1 MVKVK
6 LKTNKTRVYEAYSNN
21 TVKQT
26 MGIKVKTAEQKQKE
40 LQGLWGRL
48 MKQKSVDIRKLY
60 KGQTMSDMGY
70 SIPVAKMRVPVKVKI
85 TDAITG
91 TETEEE
97 IIPAEIA
104 QFCEMAKTQ
113 AAGTR
118 ELGPIL
124 GRFNKPI
131 LWSFNIDTAA
141 SDGVRIAF
149 NPIFAEQ
156 LLYKG
161 KAQVKDMLGQGKRMS
176 STDRI
181 ITMARLVLYVIC
193 HEAYHQIYRHR
204 EQAERK
210 TETQGGKNHQLANIA
225 MDAEINRDLEKQI
238 PKYFAGA
245 TAECEGIFDDRFRME
260 PWQLIFDAYF
270 YNKVSTPNQ
279 PINQNPVNNQPQQGQ
294 PQQGGQQG
302 QQGGQQQQGQQGGQ
316 QGQQGQSG
324 NQSQSGQQGQNNSQS
339 GQQGNQNSSGNQ
351 QGQSGG
357 QQQGD
362 GQNQQSAGSQ
372 GYDDTDLSA
381 ADPDTMSDYGMD
393 QMPDNTNKSSEY
405 QDAYNDEVKKEL
417 DKALGKSA
425 GDENSDDNQNNN
437 GSGTGGQGDEQGDDS
452 LSGNSNGNESGEQGN
467 ESGESGNSQNEEGTS
482 DDNSNSSSMDGK
494 MSNQGSSGNS
504 KTGRNSG
511 QMSAEEQAAREQA
524 RKDVKKAID
533 DMKKQIDRDMQSGP
547 NEDDVQ
553 KQLEGK
559 EFDTTTSSTF
569 GGADMLSQEQMAEI
583 AKESGDPYT
592 ADELTCDPIEISRK
606 YNEEHKDQLRNV
618 SPDLANKLN
627 DIANK
632 LKTMQSLANWKQ
644 KLKKHFNEAM
654 EAGTQMKRS
663 KRTMSQAWRDD
674 RYNPYKKVPFEENN
688 GANIFYLID
697 NSGSMYGN
705 GNGIFYQIFKEICT
719 MEKTCKVLRSARAYF
734 TTGKILPQDVAMWDI
749 KTPIKKRLEL
759 LGNRGGSG
767 GTDIP
772 GNTIS
777 VTKLKKP
784 YYYDTGDK
792 HTTIIVFTDGEDTGW
807 ESLKTIPSK
816 IRKDIVFVVFNPD
829 VKFIISTFAQMQK
842 LGGIPLKNLIGI
854 DTSKFGK
861 RSI

>member
-6 LKTNKTRVYEAYSNN
+6 LKTNKTRVYEAYSKN
-21 TVKQT
+21 TVQNT
-26 MGIKVKTAEQKQKE
+26 MGVKMKSAEENQRE
-40 LQGLWGRL
+40 LAGLWGRL
-48 MKQKSVDIRKLY
+48 MKQKSLDLRKLY
-60 KGQTMSDMGY
+60 KGATMKDMGY
-70 SIPVAKMRVPVKVKI
+70 SIPVSKMRVPVKVNI

-91 TETEEE
+91 EQTEEE

-104 QFCEMAKTQ
+104 SFCEMAKTQ
-113 AAGTR
+113 AASTR

-149 NPIFAEQ
+149 NPVFAEQ

-161 KAQVKDMLGQGKRMS
+161 KGQVKELMSQGKRMS
-176 STDRI
+176 QSDRV

-245 TAECEGIFDDRFRME
+245 TEECEGIFDDRFRME
-260 PWQLIFDAYF
+260 PWQIIFDAYF
-270 YNKVSTPNQ
+270 YNKVSTPQQ
-279 PINQNPVNNQPQQGQ
+279 PINQNPVNNS
-294 PQQGGQQG
+294 
-302 QQGGQQQQGQQGGQ
+302 QQQS
-316 QGQQGQSG
+316 GQQGQSG
-324 NQSQSGQQGQNNSQS
+324 DSQSSQSQQQGQSGQQGDNSQS
-339 GQQGNQNSSGNQ
+339 QSQGGSQGQQSDSSQQQSGNQGSQNQSGNQNNQSDGQQG
-351 QGQSGG
+351 QG
-357 QQQGD
+357 
-362 GQNQQSAGSQ
+362 GSP
-372 GYDDTDLSA
+372 YDDTDLSA

-393 QMPDNTNKSSEY
+393 DMPDNSDKSSEY
-405 QDAYNDEVKKEL
+405 QDAYNDEIQKEL
-417 DKALGKSA
+417 DKAMGK
-425 GDENSDDNQNNN
+425 
-437 GSGTGGQGDEQGDDS
+437 GSGTDSDEQGDDDAQ
-452 LSGNSNGNESGEQGN
+452 SGNGSQSGNNDSENSDEYGNLGNDDSDNQGQSGNDSGDSQDGQSGQSGEM
-467 ESGESGNSQNEEGTS
+467 SQ
-482 DDNSNSSSMDGK
+482 SS
-494 MSNQGSSGNS
+494 QGSMGNS

-511 QMSAEEQAAREQA
+511 QMSPTEKAAREQA

-533 DMKKQIDRDMQSGP
+533 KMKSQIDKDMNSVP
-547 NEDDVQ
+547 DEDKLQ
-553 KQLEGK
+553 EQLEGK

-592 ADELTCDPIEISRK
+592 AEELTCDPVEISRR
-606 YNEEHKDQLRNV
+606 YNEENKERLNQV

-627 DIANK
+627 DIADK
-632 LKTMQSLANWKQ
+632 LKNMESLANWKQ
-644 KLKKHFNEAM
+644 KMKKHFTAAM

-663 KRTMSQAWRDD
+663 KRTMSQSWRDD
-674 RYNPYKKVPFEENN
+674 RYNPYKKVPFAENN
-688 GANIFYLID
+688 AANIFYLID
-697 NSGSMYGN
+697 NSGSMYSN
-705 GNGIFYQIFKEICT
+705 GNGIFYQIFKEIVT
-719 MEKTCKVLRSARAYF
+719 LEKQCKVLNSARAYF
-734 TTGKILPQDVAMWDI
+734 TTGAIHPEDVEMWNI
-749 KTPIKKRLEL
+749 KTPISKRLEL
-759 LGNRGGSG
+759 IGERGGSG

-784 YYYDTGDK
+784 YYYDNGEK
-792 HTTIIVFTDGEDTGW
+792 HTTIIVFTDGEDSGW
-807 ESLKTIPSK
+807 EQLKQIPSK

-829 VKFIISTFAQMQK
+829 VKFILKTFHEMQT
-842 LGGIPLKNLIGI
+842 LGGISLKNLIGI
-854 DTSKFGK
+854 DTSKFGIK
-861 RSI
+861 SV

>member
-6 LKTNKTRVYEAYSNN
+6 LKTNKTRVYEAYSKN
-21 TVKQT
+21 TVQNT
-26 MGIKVKTAEQKQKE
+26 MGVKMKSAEENQRE
-40 LQGLWGRL
+40 LAGLWGRL
-48 MKQKSVDIRKLY
+48 MKQKSLDLRKLY
-60 KGQTMSDMGY
+60 KGATMKDMGY
-70 SIPVAKMRVPVKVKI
+70 SIPVSKMRVPVKVKI

-91 TETEEE
+91 EQTEEE

-104 QFCEMAKTQ
+104 SFCEMAKTQ
-113 AAGTR
+113 AASTR

-149 NPIFAEQ
+149 NPVFAEQ

-161 KAQVKDMLGQGKRMS
+161 KGQVKELMSQGKRMS
-176 STDRI
+176 QSDRV

-245 TAECEGIFDDRFRME
+245 TEECEGIFDDRFRME
-260 PWQLIFDAYF
+260 PWQIIFDAYF
-270 YNKVSTPNQ
+270 YNKVSTPQQ
-279 PINQNPVNNQPQQGQ
+279 PINQNPINNS
-294 PQQGGQQG
+294 
-302 QQGGQQQQGQQGGQ
+302 QQQS
-316 QGQQGQSG
+316 GQQGQSG
-324 NQSQSGQQGQNNSQS
+324 DSQSSQSQQQGQSGQQGDNSQS
-339 GQQGNQNSSGNQ
+339 QSQGGSQGQQSDSSQQQSGNQGSQNQSGNQNNQSDGQQG
-351 QGQSGG
+351 QGGG
-357 QQQGD
+357 
-362 GQNQQSAGSQ
+362 S
-372 GYDDTDLSA
+372 YDDTDLSA

-393 QMPDNTNKSSEY
+393 DMPDNSDKSSEY
-405 QDAYNDEVKKEL
+405 QDAYNDEIQKEL
-417 DKALGKSA
+417 DKAMGK
-425 GDENSDDNQNNN
+425 
-437 GSGTGGQGDEQGDDS
+437 GSGTDSDEQGDDES
-452 LSGNSNGNESGEQGN
+452 QSGNGSQSGNNDSENSDEYGNSGNDDGDNQGQSGNDSGDSQDSQSGQSGEM
-467 ESGESGNSQNEEGTS
+467 SQ
-482 DDNSNSSSMDGK
+482 SS
-494 MSNQGSSGNS
+494 QGSMGNS

-511 QMSAEEQAAREQA
+511 QMSPTEKAAREQA

-533 DMKKQIDRDMQSGP
+533 KMKSQIDKDMNSVP
-547 NEDDVQ
+547 DEDKLQ
-553 KQLEGK
+553 EQLEGK

-592 ADELTCDPIEISRK
+592 AEELTCDPVEISRR
-606 YNEEHKDQLRNV
+606 YNEENKERLNQV

-627 DIANK
+627 DIADK
-632 LKTMQSLANWKQ
+632 LKNMESLANWKQ
-644 KLKKHFNEAM
+644 KMKKHFTAAM

-663 KRTMSQAWRDD
+663 KRTMSQSWRDD
-674 RYNPYKKVPFEENN
+674 RYNPYKKVPFAENN
-688 GANIFYLID
+688 AANIFYLID
-697 NSGSMYGN
+697 NSGSMYSN
-705 GNGIFYQIFKEICT
+705 GNGIFYQIFKEIVT
-719 MEKTCKVLRSARAYF
+719 LEKQCKVLNSARAYF
-734 TTGKILPQDVAMWDI
+734 TTGAIHPEDVEMWNI
-749 KTPIKKRLEL
+749 KTPISKRLEL
-759 LGNRGGSG
+759 LGERGGSG

-784 YYYDTGDK
+784 YYYDNGEK
-792 HTTIIVFTDGEDTGW
+792 HTTIMVFTDGEDSGW
-807 ESLKTIPSK
+807 EQLKQIPSK

-829 VKFIISTFAQMQK
+829 VKFILKTFHEMQT
-842 LGGIPLKNLIGI
+842 LGGISLKNLIGI
-854 DTSKFGK
+854 DTSKFGIK
-861 RSI
+861 SV

>member
-6 LKTNKTRVYEAYSNN
+6 LKTNKTRVYEAYSKN
-21 TVKQT
+21 TVQNT
-26 MGIKVKTAEQKQKE
+26 MGVKMKSAEENQRE
-40 LQGLWGRL
+40 LAGLWGRL
-48 MKQKSVDIRKLY
+48 MKQKSLDLRKLY
-60 KGQTMSDMGY
+60 KGATMKDMGY
-70 SIPVAKMRVPVKVKI
+70 SIPVSKMRVPVKVKI

-91 TETEEE
+91 EQTEEE

-104 QFCEMAKTQ
+104 SFCEMAKTQ
-113 AAGTR
+113 AASTR

-149 NPIFAEQ
+149 NPVFAEQ

-161 KAQVKDMLGQGKRMS
+161 KGQVKELMSQGKRMS
-176 STDRI
+176 QSDRV

-245 TAECEGIFDDRFRME
+245 TEECDGIFDDRFRME
-260 PWQLIFDAYF
+260 PWQIIFDAYF
-270 YNKVSTPNQ
+270 YNKVSTPQQ
-279 PINQNPVNNQPQQGQ
+279 PINQNPVNNS
-294 PQQGGQQG
+294 
-302 QQGGQQQQGQQGGQ
+302 QQQS
-316 QGQQGQSG
+316 GQQGQSG
-324 NQSQSGQQGQNNSQS
+324 DSQSSQSQQQGQSGQQGDNSQS
-339 GQQGNQNSSGNQ
+339 QSQGGSQGQQSDLSQQQSGNQGSPNQSGNQNNQSDGQQGQGSG
-351 QGQSGG
+351 S
-357 QQQGD
+357 
-362 GQNQQSAGSQ
+362 
-372 GYDDTDLSA
+372 YDDTDLSA

-393 QMPDNTNKSSEY
+393 DMPDNSDKSSEY
-405 QDAYNDEVKKEL
+405 QDAYNDEIQKEL
-417 DKALGKSA
+417 DKAMGK
-425 GDENSDDNQNNN
+425 
-437 GSGTGGQGDEQGDDS
+437 GTGTDSDEQGDDDS
-452 LSGNSNGNESGEQGN
+452 QSGNDLQSGNNDSENSGNDDGNTQGQSGNDSGDSQDGQSGQSGEM
-467 ESGESGNSQNEEGTS
+467 SQ
-482 DDNSNSSSMDGK
+482 SS
-494 MSNQGSSGNS
+494 QGSMGNS

-511 QMSAEEQAAREQA
+511 QMSPTEKAAREQA

-533 DMKKQIDRDMQSGP
+533 KMKSQIDKDMNSVP
-547 NEDDVQ
+547 DEDKLQ
-553 KQLEGK
+553 EQLEGK

-592 ADELTCDPIEISRK
+592 AEELTCDPVEISRR
-606 YNEEHKDQLRNV
+606 YNEENKERLNQV

-627 DIANK
+627 DIADK
-632 LKTMQSLANWKQ
+632 LKNMESLANWKQ
-644 KLKKHFNEAM
+644 KMKKHFTAAM

-663 KRTMSQAWRDD
+663 KRTMSQSWRDD
-674 RYNPYKKVPFEENN
+674 RYNPYKKVPFAENN
-688 GANIFYLID
+688 AANIFYLID
-697 NSGSMYGN
+697 NSGSMYSN
-705 GNGIFYQIFKEICT
+705 GNGIFYQIFKEIVT
-719 MEKTCKVLRSARAYF
+719 LEKQCKVLNSARAYF
-734 TTGKILPQDVAMWDI
+734 TTGAIHPEDVEMWNI
-749 KTPIKKRLEL
+749 KTPISKRLEL
-759 LGNRGGSG
+759 LGERGGSG

-784 YYYDTGDK
+784 YYYDNGEK
-792 HTTIIVFTDGEDTGW
+792 HTTIMVFTDGEDSGW
-807 ESLKTIPSK
+807 EQLKQIPSK

-829 VKFIISTFAQMQK
+829 VKFILKTFHEMQT
-842 LGGIPLKNLIGI
+842 LGGISLKNLIGI
-854 DTSKFGK
+854 DTSKFGIM
-861 RSI
+861 SV

>member
-6 LKTNKTRVYEAYSNN
+6 LKTNKTRVYEAYSKN
-21 TVKQT
+21 TVQNT
-26 MGIKVKTAEQKQKE
+26 MGVKMKSAEENQRE
-40 LQGLWGRL
+40 LAGLWGRL
-48 MKQKSVDIRKLY
+48 MKQKSLDLRKLY
-60 KGQTMSDMGY
+60 KGATMKDMGY
-70 SIPVAKMRVPVKVKI
+70 SIPVSKMRVPVKVKI

-91 TETEEE
+91 EQTEEE

-104 QFCEMAKTQ
+104 SFCEMAKTQ
-113 AAGTR
+113 AASTR

-149 NPIFAEQ
+149 NPVFAEQ

-161 KAQVKDMLGQGKRMS
+161 KGQVKELMSQGKRMS
-176 STDRI
+176 QSDRV

-245 TAECEGIFDDRFRME
+245 TEECDGIFDDRFRME
-260 PWQLIFDAYF
+260 PWQVIFDAYF
-270 YNKVSTPNQ
+270 YNKVSTPQQ
-279 PINQNPVNNQPQQGQ
+279 PINQNPVNNS
-294 PQQGGQQG
+294 
-302 QQGGQQQQGQQGGQ
+302 QQQS
-316 QGQQGQSG
+316 GQQGQSG
-324 NQSQSGQQGQNNSQS
+324 DSQSSQSQQQGQSGQQGDNSQS
-339 GQQGNQNSSGNQ
+339 QGQQSDSSQQQSGNQGSQGQSGNQNNQSGEQSDNQ
-351 QGQSGG
+351 QGQGG
-357 QQQGD
+357 
-362 GQNQQSAGSQ
+362 GS
-372 GYDDTDLSA
+372 YDDTDLSV

-393 QMPDNTNKSSEY
+393 DMPDNSDKSSEY
-405 QDAYNDEVKKEL
+405 QDAYNDEIKKEL
-417 DKALGKSA
+417 DKAMGKGSGSDSDEQG
-425 GDENSDDNQNNN
+425 GDNSQDGNGSQSGNSDDSENSD
-437 GSGTGGQGDEQGDDS
+437 EY
-452 LSGNSNGNESGEQGN
+452 GNSG
-467 ESGESGNSQNEEGTS
+467 NEEG
-482 DDNSNSSSMDGK
+482 DGD
-494 MSNQGSSGNS
+494 NQGQSGNDSGDSSDGQSGQQGEMSQSSQGSMGNS

-511 QMSAEEQAAREQA
+511 QMSPTEKAAREQA

-533 DMKKQIDRDMQSGP
+533 KMKSQIDKDMNSVP
-547 NEDDVQ
+547 DEDKVQ
-553 KQLEGK
+553 EQLEGK

-592 ADELTCDPIEISRK
+592 AEELTCDPVEISRK
-606 YNEEHKDQLRNV
+606 YNEENKDRLNQV

-627 DIANK
+627 DIADK
-632 LKTMQSLANWKQ
+632 LKNMESLANWKQ
-644 KLKKHFNEAM
+644 KMKKHFTAAM

-663 KRTMSQAWRDD
+663 KRTMSQSWRDD
-674 RYNPYKKVPFEENN
+674 RYNPYKKVPFAENN
-688 GANIFYLID
+688 AANIFYLID
-697 NSGSMYGN
+697 NSGSMYSN
-705 GNGIFYQIFKEICT
+705 GNGIFYQIFKEIVT
-719 MEKTCKVLRSARAYF
+719 LEKQCKVLNSARAYF
-734 TTGKILPQDVAMWDI
+734 TTGAIHPEDVKMWNI
-749 KTPIKKRLEL
+749 KTPISKRLEL
-759 LGNRGGSG
+759 LGERGGSG

-784 YYYDTGDK
+784 YYYDNGEK
-792 HTTIIVFTDGEDTGW
+792 HTTIMVFTDGEDSGW
-807 ESLKTIPSK
+807 EQLKQIPSK

-829 VKFIISTFAQMQK
+829 VKFILKTFHEMQT
-842 LGGIPLKNLIGI
+842 LGGISLKNLIGI
-854 DTSKFGK
+854 DTSKFGIK
-861 RSI
+861 SV

>member
-6 LKTNKTRVYEAYSNN
+6 LKTNKTRVYEAYSKN
-21 TVKQT
+21 TVQNT
-26 MGIKVKTAEQKQKE
+26 MGVKMKSAEENQRE
-40 LQGLWGRL
+40 LAGLWGRL
-48 MKQKSVDIRKLY
+48 MKQKSLDLRKLY
-60 KGQTMSDMGY
+60 KGATMKDMGY
-70 SIPVAKMRVPVKVKI
+70 SIPISKMRVPVKVKI

-91 TETEEE
+91 EQTEEE

-104 QFCEMAKTQ
+104 SFCEMAKTQ
-113 AAGTR
+113 AASTR

-149 NPIFAEQ
+149 NPVFAEQ

-161 KAQVKDMLGQGKRMS
+161 KGQVKELMSQGKRMS
-176 STDRI
+176 QSDRV

-245 TAECEGIFDDRFRME
+245 TEECDGIFDDRFRME
-260 PWQLIFDAYF
+260 PWQVIFDAYF
-270 YNKVSTPNQ
+270 YNKVSTPQQ
-279 PINQNPVNNQPQQGQ
+279 PINQNPVNNS
-294 PQQGGQQG
+294 
-302 QQGGQQQQGQQGGQ
+302 QQQS
-316 QGQQGQSG
+316 GQQGQSG
-324 NQSQSGQQGQNNSQS
+324 DSQSSQSQQQGQSVQQGDNSQS
-339 GQQGNQNSSGNQ
+339 QGQQSDSSQQQSGNQGSQGQSGNQNKQSAEQSDNQ
-351 QGQSGG
+351 QGQGC
-357 QQQGD
+357 
-362 GQNQQSAGSQ
+362 GS
-372 GYDDTDLSA
+372 YDDTDLSV

-393 QMPDNTNKSSEY
+393 DMPDNSDKSSEY
-405 QDAYNDEVKKEL
+405 QDAYNDEIKKEL
-417 DKALGKSA
+417 DKAMGK
-425 GDENSDDNQNNN
+425 
-437 GSGTGGQGDEQGDDS
+437 GSGSDSDEQGDDNS
-452 LSGNSNGNESGEQGN
+452 QDENGSQSDNSDDSENSDEYGNSG
-467 ESGESGNSQNEEGTS
+467 NEEG
-482 DDNSNSSSMDGK
+482 DGD
-494 MSNQGSSGNS
+494 NQGQSGNDSGDSSDGQSGQQDEMSQSSQGSMGNS

-511 QMSAEEQAAREQA
+511 QMSPTEKAAREQA

-533 DMKKQIDRDMQSGP
+533 KMKSQIDKDMNSVP
-547 NEDDVQ
+547 DEDKVQ
-553 KQLEGK
+553 EQLEGK

-592 ADELTCDPIEISRK
+592 AEELTCDPVEISRK
-606 YNEEHKDQLRNV
+606 YNEENKDRLNQV

-627 DIANK
+627 DIADK
-632 LKTMQSLANWKQ
+632 LKNMESLANWKQ
-644 KLKKHFNEAM
+644 KMKKHFTAAM

-663 KRTMSQAWRDD
+663 KRTMSQSWRDD
-674 RYNPYKKVPFEENN
+674 RYNPYKKVPFAENN
-688 GANIFYLID
+688 AANIFYLID
-697 NSGSMYGN
+697 NSGSMYSN
-705 GNGIFYQIFKEICT
+705 GNGIFYQIFKEIVT
-719 MEKTCKVLRSARAYF
+719 LEKQCKVLNSARAYF
-734 TTGKILPQDVAMWDI
+734 TTGAIHPEDVEMWNI
-749 KTPIKKRLEL
+749 KTPISKRLEL
-759 LGNRGGSG
+759 LGERGGSG

-784 YYYDTGDK
+784 YYYDNGEK
-792 HTTIIVFTDGEDTGW
+792 HTTIMVFTDGEDSGW
-807 ESLKTIPSK
+807 EQLKQIPSK

-829 VKFIISTFAQMQK
+829 VKFILKTFHEMQT
-842 LGGIPLKNLIGI
+842 LGGISLKNLIGI
-854 DTSKFGK
+854 DTSKFGIK
-861 RSI
+861 SV

>member
-6 LKTNKTRVYEAYSNN
+6 LKTNKTRVYEAYSKN
-21 TVKQT
+21 TVQNT
-26 MGIKVKTAEQKQKE
+26 MGVKMKSAEENQRE
-40 LQGLWGRL
+40 LAGLWGRL
-48 MKQKSVDIRKLY
+48 MKQKSLDLRKLY
-60 KGQTMSDMGY
+60 KGATMKDMGY
-70 SIPVAKMRVPVKVKI
+70 SIPVSKMRVPVKVKI

-91 TETEEE
+91 EQTEEE

-104 QFCEMAKTQ
+104 SFCEMAKTQ
-113 AAGTR
+113 AASTR

-149 NPIFAEQ
+149 NPVFAEQ

-161 KAQVKDMLGQGKRMS
+161 KGQVKELMSQGKRMS
-176 STDRI
+176 QSDRV

-245 TAECEGIFDDRFRME
+245 TEECDGIFDDRFRME
-260 PWQLIFDAYF
+260 PWQVIFDAYF
-270 YNKVSTPNQ
+270 YNKVSTPQQ
-279 PINQNPVNNQPQQGQ
+279 PINQNPVNNS
-294 PQQGGQQG
+294 
-302 QQGGQQQQGQQGGQ
+302 QQQS
-316 QGQQGQSG
+316 GQQGQSG
-324 NQSQSGQQGQNNSQS
+324 DSQSSQSQQQGQSGQQGDNSQS
-339 GQQGNQNSSGNQ
+339 QGQSGSQGQQSDSSQQQSGNQRSQNQSGNQNNQSGEQSDNQ
-351 QGQSGG
+351 QGQNSG
-357 QQQGD
+357 
-362 GQNQQSAGSQ
+362 S
-372 GYDDTDLSA
+372 YDDTDLSA

-393 QMPDNTNKSSEY
+393 DMPDNSDKSSEY
-405 QDAYNDEVKKEL
+405 QDAYNDEIKKEL
-417 DKALGKSA
+417 DKAMGKGSGSDSDEQG
-425 GDENSDDNQNNN
+425 GDNSQDGNGSQSGNSDDSENSD
-437 GSGTGGQGDEQGDDS
+437 EY
-452 LSGNSNGNESGEQGN
+452 GNSG
-467 ESGESGNSQNEEGTS
+467 NEEG
-482 DDNSNSSSMDGK
+482 DGD
-494 MSNQGSSGNS
+494 NQGQYGNDSVDSSDGQSGQQGEMSQSSQGSMGNS

-511 QMSAEEQAAREQA
+511 QMSPTEKAAREQA

-533 DMKKQIDRDMQSGP
+533 KMKSQIDKDMNSVP
-547 NEDDVQ
+547 DEDKVQ
-553 KQLEGK
+553 EQLEGK

-592 ADELTCDPIEISRK
+592 AEELTCDPVEISRK
-606 YNEEHKDQLRNV
+606 YNEENKDRLNQV

-627 DIANK
+627 DIADK
-632 LKTMQSLANWKQ
+632 LKNMESLANWKQ
-644 KLKKHFNEAM
+644 KMKKHFTAAM

-663 KRTMSQAWRDD
+663 KRTMSQSWRDD
-674 RYNPYKKVPFEENN
+674 RYNPYKKVPFAENN
-688 GANIFYLID
+688 AANIFYLID
-697 NSGSMYGN
+697 NSGSMYSN
-705 GNGIFYQIFKEICT
+705 GNGIFYQIFKEIVT
-719 MEKTCKVLRSARAYF
+719 LEKQCKVLNSARAYF
-734 TTGKILPQDVAMWDI
+734 TTGAIHPEDVEMWNI
-749 KTPIKKRLEL
+749 KTPISKRLEL
-759 LGNRGGSG
+759 LGERGGSG

-784 YYYDTGDK
+784 YYYDNGEK
-792 HTTIIVFTDGEDTGW
+792 HTTIMVFTDGEDSGW
-807 ESLKTIPSK
+807 EQLKQIPSK

-829 VKFIISTFAQMQK
+829 VKFILKTFHEMQT
-842 LGGIPLKNLIGI
+842 LGGISLKNLIGI
-854 DTSKFGK
+854 DTSKFGIK
-861 RSI
+861 SV

>member
-6 LKTNKTRVYEAYSNN
+6 LKTNKTRVYEAYSKN
-21 TVKQT
+21 TVQNT
-26 MGIKVKTAEQKQKE
+26 MGVKMKSAEENQRE
-40 LQGLWGRL
+40 LAGLWGRL
-48 MKQKSVDIRKLY
+48 MKQKSLDLRKLY
-60 KGQTMSDMGY
+60 KGATMKDMGY
-70 SIPVAKMRVPVKVKI
+70 SIPVSKMRVPVKVKI

-91 TETEEE
+91 EQTEEE

-104 QFCEMAKTQ
+104 SFCEMAKTQ
-113 AAGTR
+113 AASTR

-149 NPIFAEQ
+149 NPVFAEQ

-161 KAQVKDMLGQGKRMS
+161 KGQVKELMSQGKRMS
-176 STDRI
+176 QSDRV

-245 TAECEGIFDDRFRME
+245 TEECEGIFDDRFRME
-260 PWQLIFDAYF
+260 PWQIIFDAYF
-270 YNKVSTPNQ
+270 YNKVSTPQQ
-279 PINQNPVNNQPQQGQ
+279 PINQNPVNNS
-294 PQQGGQQG
+294 
-302 QQGGQQQQGQQGGQ
+302 QQQS
-316 QGQQGQSG
+316 GQQGQSG
-324 NQSQSGQQGQNNSQS
+324 DNQSSQSQQQGQSGQQGDNSQS
-339 GQQGNQNSSGNQ
+339 QSQGGSQGQQSDSSQQQSGNQGSQNQSGNQNNQSDEQ
-351 QGQSGG
+351 QGQGG
-357 QQQGD
+357 
-362 GQNQQSAGSQ
+362 GS
-372 GYDDTDLSA
+372 YDDTDLSA

-393 QMPDNTNKSSEY
+393 DMPDNSDKSSEY
-405 QDAYNDEVKKEL
+405 QDAYNDEIQKEL
-417 DKALGKSA
+417 DKAMGK
-425 GDENSDDNQNNN
+425 
-437 GSGTGGQGDEQGDDS
+437 GSGTDSDEQGDDDS
-452 LSGNSNGNESGEQGN
+452 QSGNGSQSGNNDSENSDEYGNLGNDDGDNQGQSGNDSGDSQDGQSGQSGEM
-467 ESGESGNSQNEEGTS
+467 SQ
-482 DDNSNSSSMDGK
+482 SS
-494 MSNQGSSGNS
+494 QGSMGNS

-511 QMSAEEQAAREQA
+511 QMSPTEKAAREQA

-533 DMKKQIDRDMQSGP
+533 KMKSQIDKDMNSVP
-547 NEDDVQ
+547 DEDKLQ
-553 KQLEGK
+553 EQLEGK

-592 ADELTCDPIEISRK
+592 AEELTCDPVEISRR
-606 YNEEHKDQLRNV
+606 YNEENKERLNQV

-627 DIANK
+627 DIADK
-632 LKTMQSLANWKQ
+632 LKNMESLANWKQ
-644 KLKKHFNEAM
+644 KMKKHFTAAM

-663 KRTMSQAWRDD
+663 KRTMSQSWRDD
-674 RYNPYKKVPFEENN
+674 RYNPYKKVPFAENN
-688 GANIFYLID
+688 AANIFYLID
-697 NSGSMYGN
+697 NSGSMYSN
-705 GNGIFYQIFKEICT
+705 GNGIFYQIFKEIVT
-719 MEKTCKVLRSARAYF
+719 LEKQCKVLNSARAYF
-734 TTGKILPQDVAMWDI
+734 TTGAIHPEDVEMWNI
-749 KTPIKKRLEL
+749 KTPISKRLEL
-759 LGNRGGSG
+759 LGERGGSG

-784 YYYDTGDK
+784 YYYDNGEK
-792 HTTIIVFTDGEDTGW
+792 HTTIMVFTDGEDSGW
-807 ESLKTIPSK
+807 EQLKQIPSK

-829 VKFIISTFAQMQK
+829 VKFILKTFHEMQT
-842 LGGIPLKNLIGI
+842 LGGISLKNLIGI
-854 DTSKFGK
+854 DTSKFGIK
-861 RSI
+861 SV

>member
-6 LKTNKTRVYEAYSNN
+6 LKTNKTRVYEAYSKN
-21 TVKQT
+21 TVQNT
-26 MGIKVKTAEQKQKE
+26 MGVKMKSAEENQRE
-40 LQGLWGRL
+40 LAGLWGRL
-48 MKQKSVDIRKLY
+48 MKQKSLDLRKLY
-60 KGQTMSDMGY
+60 KGATMKDMGY
-70 SIPVAKMRVPVKVKI
+70 SIPVSKMRVPVKVKI

-91 TETEEE
+91 EQTEEE

-104 QFCEMAKTQ
+104 SFCEMAKTQ
-113 AAGTR
+113 AASTR

-149 NPIFAEQ
+149 NPVFAEQ

-161 KAQVKDMLGQGKRMS
+161 KGQVKELMSQGKHMS
-176 STDRI
+176 QSDRV

-245 TAECEGIFDDRFRME
+245 TEECDGIFDDRFRME
-260 PWQLIFDAYF
+260 PWQVIFDAYF
-270 YNKVSTPNQ
+270 YNKVSTPQQ
-279 PINQNPVNNQPQQGQ
+279 PINQNPVNNS
-294 PQQGGQQG
+294 
-302 QQGGQQQQGQQGGQ
+302 QQQS
-316 QGQQGQSG
+316 GQQGQSG
-324 NQSQSGQQGQNNSQS
+324 DSQSSQSQQQGQSGQQGDNNQSQSQGGSQGQQSDSSQQQSGNQGSQNQSGNQNNQS
-339 GQQGNQNSSGNQ
+339 DGQQG
-351 QGQSGG
+351 QGGG
-357 QQQGD
+357 
-362 GQNQQSAGSQ
+362 S
-372 GYDDTDLSA
+372 YDDTDLSA

-393 QMPDNTNKSSEY
+393 DMPDNRDKSSEY
-405 QDAYNDEVKKEL
+405 QDAYNDEIKKEL
-417 DKALGKSA
+417 DKAMGK
-425 GDENSDDNQNNN
+425 
-437 GSGTGGQGDEQGDDS
+437 GSGTDSDEQGDDDS
-452 LSGNSNGNESGEQGN
+452 QSGNNDDSENSDGSENSGNENSGNQDQSGN
-467 ESGESGNSQNEEGTS
+467 DSGNSQDGQ
-482 DDNSNSSSMDGK
+482 SS
-494 MSNQGSSGNS
+494 QGSMGNS

-511 QMSAEEQAAREQA
+511 QMSPTEKAAREQA

-533 DMKKQIDRDMQSGP
+533 KMKSQIDKDMNSVP
-547 NEDDVQ
+547 DEDKLQ
-553 KQLEGK
+553 EQLEGK

-592 ADELTCDPIEISRK
+592 AEELTCDPVEISRR
-606 YNEEHKDQLRNV
+606 YNEENKDKLGQV

-627 DIANK
+627 DIANV
-632 LKTMQSLANWKQ
+632 LKHMQPLANWKQ
-644 KLKKHFNEAM
+644 KMKKHFTAAM
-654 EAGTQMKRS
+654 EAGTEMKRS
-663 KRTMSQAWRDD
+663 KVIMSQKWRFD
-674 RYNPYKKVPFEENN
+674 RYNPYKAVPRIENE

-705 GNGIFYQIFKEICT
+705 GNGIFYQIFKEIVT
-719 MEKTCKVLRSARAYF
+719 LEKQCKVLNSARAYF
-734 TTGKILPQDVAMWDI
+734 TTGTIRPEDVEMWNI
-749 KTPIKKRLEL
+749 KTSISKRLEL
-759 LGNRGGSG
+759 LGDRGSSG

-784 YYYDTGDK
+784 YYYDNGEK
-792 HTTIIVFTDGEDTGW
+792 HTTIMVFTDGEDTGW
-807 ESLKTIPSK
+807 EQLKQIPSK
-816 IRKDIVFVVFNPD
+816 IRKDLVFVVFNPD
-829 VKFIISTFAQMQK
+829 VKFILKTFNEMQK

-861 RSI
+861 KSI

>member
-6 LKTNKTRVYEAYSNN
+6 LKTNKTRVYEAYSKN
-21 TVKQT
+21 TVQNT
-26 MGIKVKTAEQKQKE
+26 MGVKMKSAEENQRE
-40 LQGLWGRL
+40 LAGLWGRL
-48 MKQKSVDIRKLY
+48 MKQKSLDLRKLY
-60 KGQTMSDMGY
+60 KGDTMKDMGY
-70 SIPVAKMRVPVKVKI
+70 SIPVSKMRVPVKVKI

-91 TETEEE
+91 EQTEEE

-104 QFCEMAKTQ
+104 SFCEMAKTQ
-113 AAGTR
+113 AASTR

-149 NPIFAEQ
+149 NPVFAEQ

-161 KAQVKDMLGQGKRMS
+161 KGQVKELMSQGKRMS
-176 STDRI
+176 QSDRV

-245 TAECEGIFDDRFRME
+245 TEECEGIFDDRFRME
-260 PWQLIFDAYF
+260 PWQIIFDAYF
-270 YNKVSTPNQ
+270 YNKVSTPQQ
-279 PINQNPVNNQPQQGQ
+279 PINQNPVNNS
-294 PQQGGQQG
+294 
-302 QQGGQQQQGQQGGQ
+302 QQQS
-316 QGQQGQSG
+316 GQQGQSG
-324 NQSQSGQQGQNNSQS
+324 DSQSSQSQQQGQSGQQGDNSQS
-339 GQQGNQNSSGNQ
+339 
-351 QGQSGG
+351 QGQSGSQG
-357 QQQGD
+357 QQSDSSQQQSGNQGSQNQSGNQNNQSD
-362 GQNQQSAGSQ
+362 GQQGQGGGSF
-372 GYDDTDLSA
+372 DDTDLSA

-393 QMPDNTNKSSEY
+393 DMPDNSDKSSEY
-405 QDAYNDEVKKEL
+405 QDAYNDEIQKEL
-417 DKALGKSA
+417 DKAMGK
-425 GDENSDDNQNNN
+425 
-437 GSGTGGQGDEQGDDS
+437 GSGTDSDEQGDDDS
-452 LSGNSNGNESGEQGN
+452 QSGNGSQSGNNDSENSDEYGNSGNDDGDNQGQSGNDSGDSQDSQSGQSGEM
-467 ESGESGNSQNEEGTS
+467 SQ
-482 DDNSNSSSMDGK
+482 SS
-494 MSNQGSSGNS
+494 QGSMGNS

-511 QMSAEEQAAREQA
+511 QMSPTEKAAREQA

-533 DMKKQIDRDMQSGP
+533 KMKSQIDKDMNSVP
-547 NEDDVQ
+547 DEDKLQ
-553 KQLEGK
+553 EQLEGK

-592 ADELTCDPIEISRK
+592 AEELTCDPVEISRR
-606 YNEEHKDQLRNV
+606 YNEENKDRLNQV

-627 DIANK
+627 DIADK
-632 LKTMQSLANWKQ
+632 LKNMESLANWKQ
-644 KLKKHFNEAM
+644 KMKKHFTAAM

-663 KRTMSQAWRDD
+663 KRTMSQSWRDD
-674 RYNPYKKVPFEENN
+674 RYNPYKKVPFAENN
-688 GANIFYLID
+688 AANIFYLID

-705 GNGIFYQIFKEICT
+705 GNGIFYQIFKEIVT
-719 MEKTCKVLRSARAYF
+719 LEKQCKVLNSARAYF
-734 TTGKILPQDVAMWDI
+734 TTGAIHPEDVEMWNI
-749 KTPIKKRLEL
+749 KTPISKRLEL
-759 LGNRGGSG
+759 LGERGGSG

-784 YYYDTGDK
+784 YYYDNGEK
-792 HTTIIVFTDGEDTGW
+792 HTTIMVFTDGEDSGW
-807 ESLKTIPSK
+807 EQLKQIPSK

-829 VKFIISTFAQMQK
+829 VKFILKTFHEMQT
-842 LGGIPLKNLIGI
+842 LGGISLKNLIGI
-854 DTSKFGK
+854 DTSKFGIK
-861 RSI
+861 SV

>member
-6 LKTNKTRVYEAYSNN
+6 LKTNKTRVYEAYSKN
-21 TVKQT
+21 TVQNT
-26 MGIKVKTAEQKQKE
+26 MGVKMKSAEENQRE
-40 LQGLWGRL
+40 LAGLWGRL
-48 MKQKSVDIRKLY
+48 MKQKSLDLRKLY
-60 KGQTMSDMGY
+60 KGATMKDMGY
-70 SIPVAKMRVPVKVKI
+70 SIPVSKMRVPVKVKI

-91 TETEEE
+91 EQTEEE

-104 QFCEMAKTQ
+104 SFCEMAKTQ
-113 AAGTR
+113 AASTR

-149 NPIFAEQ
+149 NPVFAEQ

-161 KAQVKDMLGQGKRMS
+161 KGQVKELMSQGKRMS
-176 STDRI
+176 QADRV

-245 TAECEGIFDDRFRME
+245 TEECDGIFDDRFRME
-260 PWQLIFDAYF
+260 PWQIIFDAYF
-270 YNKVSTPNQ
+270 YNKVSTPQQ
-279 PINQNPVNNQPQQGQ
+279 PINQNPVNNS
-294 PQQGGQQG
+294 
-302 QQGGQQQQGQQGGQ
+302 QQQS
-316 QGQQGQSG
+316 GQQGQSG
-324 NQSQSGQQGQNNSQS
+324 DSQSSQSQQQGQSGQQGDNSQS
-339 GQQGNQNSSGNQ
+339 QGQSGSQGQQSDSSQQQSGNQGSQNQSGNQNNQSGDQSDNQ
-351 QGQSGG
+351 QGQGSG
-357 QQQGD
+357 
-362 GQNQQSAGSQ
+362 S
-372 GYDDTDLSA
+372 YDDTDLSA

-393 QMPDNTNKSSEY
+393 DMPDNSDKSSEY
-405 QDAYNDEVKKEL
+405 QDAYNDEIKKEL
-417 DKALGKSA
+417 DKAMGKGSGSDSDEQG
-425 GDENSDDNQNNN
+425 GDNSQDGNGSQSGNSDDSENSD
-437 GSGTGGQGDEQGDDS
+437 EY
-452 LSGNSNGNESGEQGN
+452 GNSG
-467 ESGESGNSQNEEGTS
+467 NEEG
-482 DDNSNSSSMDGK
+482 DGD
-494 MSNQGSSGNS
+494 NQGQSGNDSGDSSDGQSGQQGEMIQSSQGSMGNS

-511 QMSAEEQAAREQA
+511 QMSPTEKAAREQA

-533 DMKKQIDRDMQSGP
+533 KMKSQIDKDMNSVP
-547 NEDDVQ
+547 DEDKVQ
-553 KQLEGK
+553 EQLEGK

-592 ADELTCDPIEISRK
+592 AEELTCDPVEISRK
-606 YNEEHKDQLRNV
+606 YNEENKDRLNQV

-627 DIANK
+627 DIADK
-632 LKTMQSLANWKQ
+632 LKNMESLANWKQ
-644 KLKKHFNEAM
+644 KMKKHFTAAM

-663 KRTMSQAWRDD
+663 KRTMSQSWRDD
-674 RYNPYKKVPFEENN
+674 RYNPYKKVPFTENN
-688 GANIFYLID
+688 AANIFYLID
-697 NSGSMYGN
+697 NSGSMYSN
-705 GNGIFYQIFKEICT
+705 GNGIFYQIFKEIVT
-719 MEKTCKVLRSARAYF
+719 LEKQCKVLNSARAYF
-734 TTGKILPQDVAMWDI
+734 TTGAIHPEDVEMWNI
-749 KTPIKKRLEL
+749 KTPISKRLEL
-759 LGNRGGSG
+759 LGERGGSG

-784 YYYDTGDK
+784 YYYDNGEK
-792 HTTIIVFTDGEDTGW
+792 HTTIMVFTDGEDSGW
-807 ESLKTIPSK
+807 EQLKQIPSK

-829 VKFIISTFAQMQK
+829 VKFILKTFHEMQT
-842 LGGIPLKNLIGI
+842 LGGISLKNLIGI
-854 DTSKFGK
+854 DTSKFGIK
-861 RSI
+861 SV

>member
-6 LKTNKTRVYEAYSNN
+6 LKTNKTRVYEAYSKN
-21 TVKQT
+21 TVQNT
-26 MGIKVKTAEQKQKE
+26 MGVKMKSTEENQRE
-40 LQGLWGRL
+40 LAGLWGRL
-48 MKQKSVDIRKLY
+48 MKQKSIDLRKLY
-60 KGQTMSDMGY
+60 KGATMKDMGY
-70 SIPVAKMRVPVKVKI
+70 SIPVSKMRVPVKVKI

-91 TETEEE
+91 EQTEEE

-104 QFCEMAKTQ
+104 SFCEMAKTQ
-113 AAGTR
+113 AASTR

-149 NPIFAEQ
+149 NPVFAEQ

-161 KAQVKDMLGQGKRMS
+161 KGQVKDLMSQGKRMS
-176 STDRI
+176 QSDRV

-245 TAECEGIFDDRFRME
+245 TEECDGIFDDRFRME
-260 PWQLIFDAYF
+260 PWQIIFDAYF
-270 YNKVSTPNQ
+270 YNKVSTPQQ
-279 PINQNPVNNQPQQGQ
+279 PINQNPVNNS
-294 PQQGGQQG
+294 
-302 QQGGQQQQGQQGGQ
+302 QQQS
-316 QGQQGQSG
+316 GQQGQSG
-324 NQSQSGQQGQNNSQS
+324 DSQSSQSQQQGQNGQQGDNSQSQGQSGSQGQQSDSSQQQSGNKGSQSQSGNQNNQS
-339 GQQGNQNSSGNQ
+339 GDQSDNQ
-351 QGQSGG
+351 QGQS
-357 QQQGD
+357 
-362 GQNQQSAGSQ
+362 NGS
-372 GYDDTDLSA
+372 YDDTDLSA

-393 QMPDNTNKSSEY
+393 DMPDNSDKSSEY
-405 QDAYNDEVKKEL
+405 QDAYNDEIKKEL
-417 DKALGKSA
+417 DKAMGK
-425 GDENSDDNQNNN
+425 
-437 GSGTGGQGDEQGDDS
+437 GSGSDSDEQGDDNS
-452 LSGNSNGNESGEQGN
+452 QDGNGSQSGNSDDSENSDEY
-467 ESGESGNSQNEEGTS
+467 GNSGNEEGDGDNQRQSGNDSGDSS
-482 DDNSNSSSMDGK
+482 DGQSGQQGEMSQSS
-494 MSNQGSSGNS
+494 QGSMGNS

-511 QMSAEEQAAREQA
+511 QMSPTEKAAREQA

-533 DMKKQIDRDMQSGP
+533 KMKSQIDKDMNSVP
-547 NEDDVQ
+547 DEDKLQ
-553 KQLEGK
+553 EQLEGK

-592 ADELTCDPIEISRK
+592 AEELTCDPVEISRK
-606 YNEEHKDQLRNV
+606 YNEENKDRLNQV

-627 DIANK
+627 DIADK
-632 LKTMQSLANWKQ
+632 LKNMESLANWKQ
-644 KLKKHFNEAM
+644 KMKKHFTAAM

-663 KRTMSQAWRDD
+663 KRTMSQSWRDD
-674 RYNPYKKVPFEENN
+674 RYNPYKKVPFTENN
-688 GANIFYLID
+688 AANIFYLID

-705 GNGIFYQIFKEICT
+705 GNGIFYQIFKEIVT
-719 MEKTCKVLRSARAYF
+719 LEKQCKVLNSARAYF
-734 TTGKILPQDVAMWDI
+734 TTGAIHPEDVEMWNI
-749 KTPIKKRLEL
+749 KTPISKRLEL
-759 LGNRGGSG
+759 LGDRGGSG

-784 YYYDTGDK
+784 YYYDNGEK
-792 HTTIIVFTDGEDTGW
+792 HTTIMVFTDGEDSGW
-807 ESLKTIPSK
+807 EQLKQIPSK

-829 VKFIISTFAQMQK
+829 VKFILKTFHEMQT
-842 LGGIPLKNLIGI
+842 LGGISLKNLIGI
-854 DTSKFGK
+854 DTSKFGIK
-861 RSI
+861 SV

>member
-6 LKTNKTRVYEAYSNN
+6 LKTNKTRVYEAYSKN
-21 TVKQT
+21 TVQNT
-26 MGIKVKTAEQKQKE
+26 MGVKMKSSEENQRE
-40 LQGLWGRL
+40 LAGLWGRL
-48 MKQKSVDIRKLY
+48 MKQKSIDLRKLY
-60 KGQTMSDMGY
+60 KGATMKDMGY
-70 SIPVAKMRVPVKVKI
+70 SIPVSKMRVPVKVKI

-91 TETEEE
+91 EQTEEE

-104 QFCEMAKTQ
+104 SFCEMAKTQ
-113 AAGTR
+113 AASTR

-149 NPIFAEQ
+149 NPVFAEQ

-161 KAQVKDMLGQGKRMS
+161 KGQVKELMSQGKRMS
-176 STDRI
+176 QSDRV

-245 TAECEGIFDDRFRME
+245 TEECQGIFDDRFRME
-260 PWQLIFDAYF
+260 PWQVIFDAYF
-270 YNKVSTPNQ
+270 YNKVSTPQQ
-279 PINQNPVNNQPQQGQ
+279 PINQNPVNNS
-294 PQQGGQQG
+294 
-302 QQGGQQQQGQQGGQ
+302 QQQS
-316 QGQQGQSG
+316 GQQGQSG
-324 NQSQSGQQGQNNSQS
+324 DSQSSQSQQQGQNGQQGDNSQSQGQSSSQGQQSDSSQQQSGNQGSQSQSGNQNNQS
-339 GQQGNQNSSGNQ
+339 GDQSDNQ
-351 QGQSGG
+351 QGQGG
-357 QQQGD
+357 
-362 GQNQQSAGSQ
+362 GS
-372 GYDDTDLSA
+372 YDDTDLSA

-393 QMPDNTNKSSEY
+393 DMPDNSDKSSEY
-405 QDAYNDEVKKEL
+405 QDAYNDEIKKEL
-417 DKALGKSA
+417 DKAMGK
-425 GDENSDDNQNNN
+425 
-437 GSGTGGQGDEQGDDS
+437 GSGSDSDEQGDDNS
-452 LSGNSNGNESGEQGN
+452 QDGNGSQSGNSDDSENSDEY
-467 ESGESGNSQNEEGTS
+467 GNSGDEEG
-482 DDNSNSSSMDGK
+482 DGD
-494 MSNQGSSGNS
+494 NQGQTGNDSGDSSDGQSGQQGEMSQSSQGSMGNS

-511 QMSAEEQAAREQA
+511 QMSPTEKAAREQA

-533 DMKKQIDRDMQSGP
+533 KMKSQIDKDMNSVP
-547 NEDDVQ
+547 DEDKVQ
-553 KQLEGK
+553 EQLEGK

-592 ADELTCDPIEISRK
+592 AEELTCDPVEISRK
-606 YNEEHKDQLRNV
+606 YNEENKDRLNQV

-627 DIANK
+627 DIADK
-632 LKTMQSLANWKQ
+632 LKNMESLANWKQ
-644 KLKKHFNEAM
+644 KMKKHFTAAM

-663 KRTMSQAWRDD
+663 KRTMSQSWRDD
-674 RYNPYKKVPFEENN
+674 RYNPYKKVPFTENN
-688 GANIFYLID
+688 AANIFYLID

-705 GNGIFYQIFKEICT
+705 GNGIFYQIFKEIVT
-719 MEKTCKVLRSARAYF
+719 LEKQCKVLNSARAYF
-734 TTGKILPQDVAMWDI
+734 TTGAIHPEDVEMWNI
-749 KTPIKKRLEL
+749 KTPISKRLEL
-759 LGNRGGSG
+759 LGERGGSG

-784 YYYDTGDK
+784 YYYDNGEK
-792 HTTIIVFTDGEDTGW
+792 HTTIMVFTDGEDSGW
-807 ESLKTIPSK
+807 EQLKQIPSK
-816 IRKDIVFVVFNPD
+816 IRKDIVFVVFNPN
-829 VKFIISTFAQMQK
+829 VKFILQTFREMQT
-842 LGGIPLKNLIGI
+842 LGGISLKNLIGI
-854 DTSKFGK
+854 DTSKFGIK
-861 RSI
+861 SV

>member
-6 LKTNKTRVYEAYSNN
+6 LKTNKTRVYEAYSKN
-21 TVKQT
+21 TVQNT
-26 MGIKVKTAEQKQKE
+26 MGVKMKSSEENQRE
-40 LQGLWGRL
+40 LAGLWGRL
-48 MKQKSVDIRKLY
+48 MKQKSIDLRKLY
-60 KGQTMSDMGY
+60 KGATMKDMGY
-70 SIPVAKMRVPVKVKI
+70 SIPVSKMRVPVKVKI

-91 TETEEE
+91 EQTEEE

-104 QFCEMAKTQ
+104 SFCEMAKTQ
-113 AAGTR
+113 AASTR

-149 NPIFAEQ
+149 NPVFAEQ

-161 KAQVKDMLGQGKRMS
+161 KGQVKELMSQGKRMS
-176 STDRI
+176 QSDRV

-245 TAECEGIFDDRFRME
+245 TEECQGIFDDRFRME
-260 PWQLIFDAYF
+260 PWQVIFDAYF
-270 YNKVSTPNQ
+270 YNKVSTPQQ
-279 PINQNPVNNQPQQGQ
+279 PINQNPVNNS
-294 PQQGGQQG
+294 
-302 QQGGQQQQGQQGGQ
+302 QQQS
-316 QGQQGQSG
+316 GQQGQSG
-324 NQSQSGQQGQNNSQS
+324 DSQSSQSQQQGQNGQQGDNSQSQGQSSSQGQQSDSSQQQSGNQGSQSQSGNQNNQS
-339 GQQGNQNSSGNQ
+339 GDQSDNQ
-351 QGQSGG
+351 QGQS
-357 QQQGD
+357 
-362 GQNQQSAGSQ
+362 NGS
-372 GYDDTDLSA
+372 YDDTDLSA

-393 QMPDNTNKSSEY
+393 DMPDNSDKSSEY
-405 QDAYNDEVKKEL
+405 QDAYNDEIKKEL
-417 DKALGKSA
+417 DKAMGK
-425 GDENSDDNQNNN
+425 
-437 GSGTGGQGDEQGDDS
+437 GSGSDSDEQGDDNS
-452 LSGNSNGNESGEQGN
+452 QDGNGSQSGNSNDSENSDEY
-467 ESGESGNSQNEEGTS
+467 GNSGNEEG
-482 DDNSNSSSMDGK
+482 DGD
-494 MSNQGSSGNS
+494 NQGQSGNDSGDSSDGQSGQQSEMSQSSQGSMGNS

-511 QMSAEEQAAREQA
+511 QMSPTEKAAREQA

-533 DMKKQIDRDMQSGP
+533 KMKSQIDKDMNSVP
-547 NEDDVQ
+547 DEDKVQ
-553 KQLEGK
+553 EQLEGK

-592 ADELTCDPIEISRK
+592 AEELTCDPVEISRK
-606 YNEEHKDQLRNV
+606 YNEENKDRLNQV

-627 DIANK
+627 DIADK
-632 LKTMQSLANWKQ
+632 LKNMESLANWKQ
-644 KLKKHFNEAM
+644 KMKKHFTAAM

-663 KRTMSQAWRDD
+663 KRTMSQSWRDD
-674 RYNPYKKVPFEENN
+674 RYNPYKKVPFTENN
-688 GANIFYLID
+688 AANIFYLID

-705 GNGIFYQIFKEICT
+705 GNGIFYQIFKEIVT
-719 MEKTCKVLRSARAYF
+719 LEKQCKVLNSARAYF
-734 TTGKILPQDVAMWDI
+734 TTGAIHPEDVEMWNI
-749 KTPIKKRLEL
+749 KTPISKRLEL
-759 LGNRGGSG
+759 LGERGGSG

-784 YYYDTGDK
+784 YYYDNGEK
-792 HTTIIVFTDGEDTGW
+792 HTTIMVFTDGEDSGW
-807 ESLKTIPSK
+807 EQLKQIPSK
-816 IRKDIVFVVFNPD
+816 IRKDIVFVVFNPN
-829 VKFIISTFAQMQK
+829 VKFILQTFREMQT
-842 LGGIPLKNLIGI
+842 LGGISLKNLIGI
-854 DTSKFGK
+854 DTSKFGIK
-861 RSI
+861 SV

>member
-26 MGIKVKTAEQKQKE
+26 MGIKLKTAEEKQRE

-48 MKQKSVDIRKLY
+48 MKKKSIDIRKLY
-60 KGQTMSDMGY
+60 KGKTMADMGMA
-70 SIPVAKMRVPVKVKI
+70 IPVAKMRVPVKVKI

-91 TETEEE
+91 VQTEEE
-97 IIPAEIA
+97 IVPAEIA

-113 AAGTR
+113 AASTR

-131 LWSFNIDTAA
+131 LWTFNIDTAA

-161 KAQVKDMLGQGKRMS
+161 KGQVKEMLAQGKRMS
-176 STDRI
+176 SNDRI

-279 PINQNPVNNQPQQGQ
+279 PINQNPVNNQ
-294 PQQGGQQG
+294 
-302 QQGGQQQQGQQGGQ
+302 QQQGQQGQGSGSSQQQQGQGGQSGQ
-316 QGQQGQSG
+316 QDGQQGQSG
-324 NQSQSGQQGQNNSQS
+324 SQSQSGQQGQSEQSSQS
-339 GQQGNQNSSGNQ
+339 GSQSDSGNQ
-351 QGQSGG
+351 SGQSR
-357 QQQGD
+357 QQQSGD
-362 GQNQQSAGSQ
+362 GSQQGGSSN
-372 GYDDTDLSA
+372 YDDTDLSA

-417 DKALGKSA
+417 DKAMGKGS
-425 GDENSDDNQNNN
+425 GNGNEESDDNQNGN
-437 GSGTGGQGDEQGDDS
+437 GSGNGQDSDDS
-452 LSGNSNGNESGEQGN
+452 ENDSQSGNGNQSGEQGN
-467 ESGESGNSQNEEGTS
+467 ERGNSQSGNSSS
-482 DDNSNSSSMDGK
+482 DNDGSSMNGD
-494 MSNQGSSGNS
+494 MSDQGSTGNS
-504 KTGRNSG
+504 KSGRNSG
-511 QMSAEEQAAREQA
+511 QMSTEEKAAREQA

-533 DMKKQIDRDMQSGP
+533 DMKNKIDRDMQAGP
-547 NEDDVQ
+547 NEDEVQ

-592 ADELTCDPIEISRK
+592 AEELTCDPKELSRK
-606 YNEEHKDQLRNV
+606 YNEEHMDQLRNI

-627 DIANK
+627 DIADK
-632 LKTMQSLANWKQ
+632 LKNMQSLANWKQ
-644 KLKKHFNEAM
+644 KLRKHFTAAM

-663 KRTMSQAWRDD
+663 KRTMSQSWRDD
-674 RYNPYKKVPFEENN
+674 RFNPYKKVPFEENN
-688 GANIFYLID
+688 AANIFYLID

-719 MEKTCKVLRSARAYF
+719 MEKTCKVLNSARAYF
-734 TTGKILPQDVAMWDI
+734 TTGRILPENVAMWNI

-759 LGNRGGSG
+759 LGDRGGSG

-784 YYYDTGDK
+784 YYYDNGEK

-807 ESLKTIPSK
+807 EQLKLIPSK
-816 IRKDIVFVVFNPD
+816 IRKDVVFVVFNQN
-829 VKFIISTFAQMQK
+829 VKFILKTFAEMQK
-842 LGGIPLKNLIGI
+842 LGGISLKNLIGI

-861 RSI
+861 RGI

>member
-6 LKTNKTRVYEAYSNN
+6 LKTNKTRVYEAYSKN
-21 TVKQT
+21 TVQNT
-26 MGIKVKTAEQKQKE
+26 MGVKMKSAEENQRE
-40 LQGLWGRL
+40 LAGLWGRL
-48 MKQKSVDIRKLY
+48 MKQKSLDLRKLY
-60 KGQTMSDMGY
+60 KGATMKDMGY
-70 SIPVAKMRVPVKVKI
+70 SIPVSKMRVPVKVKI

-91 TETEEE
+91 EQTEEE

-104 QFCEMAKTQ
+104 SFCEMAKTQ
-113 AAGTR
+113 AASTR

-149 NPIFAEQ
+149 NPVFAEQ

-161 KAQVKDMLGQGKRMS
+161 KGQVKELMSQGKRMS
-176 STDRI
+176 QSDRV

-245 TAECEGIFDDRFRME
+245 TEECDGIFDDRFRME
-260 PWQLIFDAYF
+260 PWQVIFDAYF
-270 YNKVSTPNQ
+270 YNKVSTPQQ
-279 PINQNPVNNQPQQGQ
+279 PINQNPVNNS
-294 PQQGGQQG
+294 
-302 QQGGQQQQGQQGGQ
+302 QQQS
-316 QGQQGQSG
+316 GQQGQSG
-324 NQSQSGQQGQNNSQS
+324 DSQSSQSQQQGQSGQQGDKSQS
-339 GQQGNQNSSGNQ
+339 QGQSGSQGQQSDSSQQQSGNQRSQNQSGNQNNQSGEQSDNQ
-351 QGQSGG
+351 QGQNSG
-357 QQQGD
+357 
-362 GQNQQSAGSQ
+362 S
-372 GYDDTDLSA
+372 YDDTDLSA

-393 QMPDNTNKSSEY
+393 DMPDNSDKSSEY
-405 QDAYNDEVKKEL
+405 QDAYNDEIKKEL
-417 DKALGKSA
+417 DKAMGKGSGSDSDEQG
-425 GDENSDDNQNNN
+425 GDNSQDGNGSQSGNSDDSENSD
-437 GSGTGGQGDEQGDDS
+437 EY
-452 LSGNSNGNESGEQGN
+452 GNSG
-467 ESGESGNSQNEEGTS
+467 NEEG
-482 DDNSNSSSMDGK
+482 DGD
-494 MSNQGSSGNS
+494 NQGQYGNDSVDSSDGQSGQQGEMSQSSQGSMGNS

-511 QMSAEEQAAREQA
+511 QMSPTEKAAREQA

-533 DMKKQIDRDMQSGP
+533 KMKSQIDKDMNSVP
-547 NEDDVQ
+547 DEDKVQ
-553 KQLEGK
+553 EQLEGK

-592 ADELTCDPIEISRK
+592 AEELTCDPVEISRK
-606 YNEEHKDQLRNV
+606 YNEENKDRLNQV

-627 DIANK
+627 DIADK
-632 LKTMQSLANWKQ
+632 LKNMESLANWKQ
-644 KLKKHFNEAM
+644 KMKKHFTAAM

-663 KRTMSQAWRDD
+663 KRTMSQSWRDD
-674 RYNPYKKVPFEENN
+674 RYNPYKKVPFAENN
-688 GANIFYLID
+688 AANIFYLID
-697 NSGSMYGN
+697 NSGSMYSN
-705 GNGIFYQIFKEICT
+705 GNGIFYQIFKEIVT
-719 MEKTCKVLRSARAYF
+719 LEKQCKVLNSARAYF
-734 TTGKILPQDVAMWDI
+734 TTGAIHPEDVEMWNI
-749 KTPIKKRLEL
+749 KTPISKRLEL
-759 LGNRGGSG
+759 LGERGGSG

-784 YYYDTGDK
+784 YYYDNGEK
-792 HTTIIVFTDGEDTGW
+792 HTTIMVFTDGEDSGW
-807 ESLKTIPSK
+807 EQLKQIPSK

-829 VKFIISTFAQMQK
+829 VKFILKTFHEMQT
-842 LGGIPLKNLIGI
+842 LGGISLKNLIGI
-854 DTSKFGK
+854 DTSKFGIK
-861 RSI
+861 SV

>member
-6 LKTNKTRVYEAYSNN
+6 LKTNKTRVYEAYSKN
-21 TVKQT
+21 TVQNT
-26 MGIKVKTAEQKQKE
+26 MGVKMKSAEENQRE
-40 LQGLWGRL
+40 LAGLWGRL
-48 MKQKSVDIRKLY
+48 MKQKSLDLRKLY
-60 KGQTMSDMGY
+60 KGATMKDMGY
-70 SIPVAKMRVPVKVKI
+70 SIPVSKMRVPVKVKI

-91 TETEEE
+91 EQTEEE

-104 QFCEMAKTQ
+104 SFCEMAKTQ
-113 AAGTR
+113 AASTR

-149 NPIFAEQ
+149 NPVFAEQ

-161 KAQVKDMLGQGKRMS
+161 KGQVKELMSQGKRMS
-176 STDRI
+176 QSDRV

-245 TAECEGIFDDRFRME
+245 TEECEGIFDDRFRME
-260 PWQLIFDAYF
+260 PWQIIFDAYF
-270 YNKVSTPNQ
+270 YNKVSTPQQ
-279 PINQNPVNNQPQQGQ
+279 PINQNPINNS
-294 PQQGGQQG
+294 
-302 QQGGQQQQGQQGGQ
+302 QQQS
-316 QGQQGQSG
+316 GQQGQSG
-324 NQSQSGQQGQNNSQS
+324 DSQSSQSQQQGQSGQQGDNSQS
-339 GQQGNQNSSGNQ
+339 QSQGGSQGQQSDSSQQQSGNQGSQNQSGNQNNQSDGQQG
-351 QGQSGG
+351 QGGG
-357 QQQGD
+357 
-362 GQNQQSAGSQ
+362 S
-372 GYDDTDLSA
+372 YDDTDLSA

-393 QMPDNTNKSSEY
+393 DMPDNSDKSSEY
-405 QDAYNDEVKKEL
+405 QDAYNDEIQKEL
-417 DKALGKSA
+417 DKAMGK
-425 GDENSDDNQNNN
+425 
-437 GSGTGGQGDEQGDDS
+437 GSGTDSDEQGDDDS
-452 LSGNSNGNESGEQGN
+452 QSGNGSQSGNNDSENSDEYGNLGNDDGDNQGQSGNDSGDSQDSQSGQSGEM
-467 ESGESGNSQNEEGTS
+467 SQ
-482 DDNSNSSSMDGK
+482 SS
-494 MSNQGSSGNS
+494 QGSMGNS

-511 QMSAEEQAAREQA
+511 QMSPTEKAAREQA

-533 DMKKQIDRDMQSGP
+533 KMKSQIDKDMNSVP
-547 NEDDVQ
+547 DEDKLQ
-553 KQLEGK
+553 EQLEGK

-592 ADELTCDPIEISRK
+592 AEELTCDPVEISRR
-606 YNEEHKDQLRNV
+606 YNEENKERLNQV

-627 DIANK
+627 DIADK
-632 LKTMQSLANWKQ
+632 LKNMESLANWKQ
-644 KLKKHFNEAM
+644 KMKKHFTAAM

-663 KRTMSQAWRDD
+663 KRTMSQSWRDD
-674 RYNPYKKVPFEENN
+674 RYNPYKKVPFAENN
-688 GANIFYLID
+688 AANIFYLID
-697 NSGSMYGN
+697 NSGSMYSN
-705 GNGIFYQIFKEICT
+705 GNGIFYQIFKEIVT
-719 MEKTCKVLRSARAYF
+719 LEKQCKVLNSARAYF
-734 TTGKILPQDVAMWDI
+734 TTGAIHPEDVEMWNI
-749 KTPIKKRLEL
+749 KTPISKRLEL
-759 LGNRGGSG
+759 LGERGGSG

-784 YYYDTGDK
+784 YYYDNGEK
-792 HTTIIVFTDGEDTGW
+792 HTTIMVFTDGEDSGW
-807 ESLKTIPSK
+807 EQLKQIPSK

-829 VKFIISTFAQMQK
+829 VKFILKTFHEMQT
-842 LGGIPLKNLIGI
+842 LGGISLKNLIGI
-854 DTSKFGK
+854 DTSKFGIK
-861 RSI
+861 SV

>member
-6 LKTNKTRVYEAYSNN
+6 LKTNKTRVYEAYSKN
-21 TVKQT
+21 TVQNT
-26 MGIKVKTAEQKQKE
+26 MGVKMKSAEENQRE
-40 LQGLWGRL
+40 LAGLWGRL
-48 MKQKSVDIRKLY
+48 MKQKSLDLRKLY
-60 KGQTMSDMGY
+60 KGATMKDMGY
-70 SIPVAKMRVPVKVKI
+70 SIPVSKMRVPVKVKI

-91 TETEEE
+91 EQTEEE

-104 QFCEMAKTQ
+104 SFCEMAKTQ
-113 AAGTR
+113 AASTR

-149 NPIFAEQ
+149 NPVFAEQ

-161 KAQVKDMLGQGKRMS
+161 KGQVKELMSQGKRMS
-176 STDRI
+176 QSDRV

-245 TAECEGIFDDRFRME
+245 TEECEGIFDDRFRME
-260 PWQLIFDAYF
+260 PWQIIFDAYF
-270 YNKVSTPNQ
+270 YNKVSTPQQ
-279 PINQNPVNNQPQQGQ
+279 PINQNPVNNS
-294 PQQGGQQG
+294 
-302 QQGGQQQQGQQGGQ
+302 QQQS
-316 QGQQGQSG
+316 GQQGQSG
-324 NQSQSGQQGQNNSQS
+324 DSQSSQSQQQGQSGQQGDNSQS
-339 GQQGNQNSSGNQ
+339 QSQGGSQGQQSDSSQQQSGNQGSQNQSGNQNNQSDGQQG
-351 QGQSGG
+351 QGGG
-357 QQQGD
+357 
-362 GQNQQSAGSQ
+362 S
-372 GYDDTDLSA
+372 YDDTDLSA

-393 QMPDNTNKSSEY
+393 DMPDNSDKSSEY
-405 QDAYNDEVKKEL
+405 QDAYNDEIQKEL
-417 DKALGKSA
+417 DKAMGK
-425 GDENSDDNQNNN
+425 
-437 GSGTGGQGDEQGDDS
+437 GSGTDSDEQGDDDS
-452 LSGNSNGNESGEQGN
+452 QSGNGSQSGNNDSENSDEYGNLGNDDGDNQGQSGNDSGDSQDGQSGQSGEM
-467 ESGESGNSQNEEGTS
+467 SQ
-482 DDNSNSSSMDGK
+482 SS
-494 MSNQGSSGNS
+494 QGSMGNS

-511 QMSAEEQAAREQA
+511 QMSPTEKAAREQA

-533 DMKKQIDRDMQSGP
+533 KMKSQIDKDMNSVP
-547 NEDDVQ
+547 DEDKLQ
-553 KQLEGK
+553 EQLEGK

-592 ADELTCDPIEISRK
+592 AEELTCDPVEISRR
-606 YNEEHKDQLRNV
+606 YNEENKERLNQV

-627 DIANK
+627 DIADK
-632 LKTMQSLANWKQ
+632 LKNMESLANWKQ
-644 KLKKHFNEAM
+644 KMKKHFTAAM

-663 KRTMSQAWRDD
+663 KRTMSQSWRDD
-674 RYNPYKKVPFEENN
+674 RYNPYKKVPFAENN
-688 GANIFYLID
+688 AANIFYLID
-697 NSGSMYGN
+697 NSGSMYSN
-705 GNGIFYQIFKEICT
+705 GNGIFYQIFKEIVT
-719 MEKTCKVLRSARAYF
+719 LEKQCKVLNSARAYF
-734 TTGKILPQDVAMWDI
+734 TTGAIHPEDVEMWNI
-749 KTPIKKRLEL
+749 KTPISKRLEL
-759 LGNRGGSG
+759 LGERGGSG

-784 YYYDTGDK
+784 YYYDNGEK
-792 HTTIIVFTDGEDTGW
+792 HTTIMVFTDGEDSGW
-807 ESLKTIPSK
+807 EQLKQIPSK

-829 VKFIISTFAQMQK
+829 VKFILKTFHEMQT
-842 LGGIPLKNLIGI
+842 LGGISLKNLIGI
-854 DTSKFGK
+854 DTSKFGIK
-861 RSI
+861 SV

>member
-6 LKTNKTRVYEAYSNN
+6 LKTNKTRVYEAYSKN
-21 TVKQT
+21 TVQNT
-26 MGIKVKTAEQKQKE
+26 MGVKMKSVEENQRE
-40 LQGLWGRL
+40 LAGLWRRL
-48 MKQKSVDIRKLY
+48 MKQKSLDLRKLY
-60 KGQTMSDMGY
+60 KGATMKDMGY
-70 SIPVAKMRVPVKVKI
+70 SIPVSKMRVPVKVKI

-91 TETEEE
+91 EQTEEE

-104 QFCEMAKTQ
+104 SFCEMAKTQ
-113 AAGTR
+113 AASTR

-149 NPIFAEQ
+149 NPVFAEQ

-161 KAQVKDMLGQGKRMS
+161 KGQVKELMSQGKRMS
-176 STDRI
+176 QSDRV

-245 TAECEGIFDDRFRME
+245 TEECDGIFDDRFRME
-260 PWQLIFDAYF
+260 PWQVIFDAYF
-270 YNKVSTPNQ
+270 YNKVSTPQQ
-279 PINQNPVNNQPQQGQ
+279 PINQNPVNNS
-294 PQQGGQQG
+294 
-302 QQGGQQQQGQQGGQ
+302 QQQS
-316 QGQQGQSG
+316 GQQGQSG
-324 NQSQSGQQGQNNSQS
+324 DSQSSQSQQQGQSGQQGDNSQS
-339 GQQGNQNSSGNQ
+339 QGQQSDSSQQQSGNQGSQGQSGNQNNQSGEQSDNQ
-351 QGQSGG
+351 QGQGG
-357 QQQGD
+357 
-362 GQNQQSAGSQ
+362 GS
-372 GYDDTDLSA
+372 YDDTDLSV

-393 QMPDNTNKSSEY
+393 DMPDNSDKSSEY
-405 QDAYNDEVKKEL
+405 QDAYNDEIKKEL
-417 DKALGKSA
+417 DKAMGKGSGSDSNEQG
-425 GDENSDDNQNNN
+425 GDNSQDGNGSQSGNSDDSENSD
-437 GSGTGGQGDEQGDDS
+437 EY
-452 LSGNSNGNESGEQGN
+452 GNSG
-467 ESGESGNSQNEEGTS
+467 NEEG
-482 DDNSNSSSMDGK
+482 DGD
-494 MSNQGSSGNS
+494 NQGQSGNDSGDSSDGQSGQQGEMSQSSQGSMGNS

-511 QMSAEEQAAREQA
+511 QMSPTEKAAREQA

-533 DMKKQIDRDMQSGP
+533 KMKSQIDKDMNSVP
-547 NEDDVQ
+547 DEDKVQ
-553 KQLEGK
+553 EQLEGK

-592 ADELTCDPIEISRK
+592 AEELTCDPVEISRK
-606 YNEEHKDQLRNV
+606 YNEENKDRLNQV

-627 DIANK
+627 DIADK
-632 LKTMQSLANWKQ
+632 LKNMESLANWKQ
-644 KLKKHFNEAM
+644 KMKKHFTAAM

-663 KRTMSQAWRDD
+663 KRTMSQSWRDD
-674 RYNPYKKVPFEENN
+674 RYNPYKKVPFAENN
-688 GANIFYLID
+688 AANIFYLID
-697 NSGSMYGN
+697 NSGSMYSN
-705 GNGIFYQIFKEICT
+705 GNGIFYQIFKEIVT
-719 MEKTCKVLRSARAYF
+719 LEKQCKVLNSARAYF
-734 TTGKILPQDVAMWDI
+734 TTGAIHPEDVEMWNI
-749 KTPIKKRLEL
+749 KTPISKRLEL
-759 LGNRGGSG
+759 LGERGGSG

-784 YYYDTGDK
+784 YYYDNGEK
-792 HTTIIVFTDGEDTGW
+792 HTTIMVFTDGEDSGW
-807 ESLKTIPSK
+807 EQLKQIPSK

-829 VKFIISTFAQMQK
+829 VKFILKTFHEMQT
-842 LGGIPLKNLIGI
+842 LGGISLKNLIGI
-854 DTSKFGK
+854 DTSKFGIK
-861 RSI
+861 SV

>member
-6 LKTNKTRVYEAYSNN
+6 LKTNKTRVYEAYSKN
-21 TVKQT
+21 TVQNT
-26 MGIKVKTAEQKQKE
+26 MGVKMKSAEENQRE
-40 LQGLWGRL
+40 LAGLWGRL
-48 MKQKSVDIRKLY
+48 MKQKSLDLRKLY
-60 KGQTMSDMGY
+60 KGATMKDMGY
-70 SIPVAKMRVPVKVKI
+70 SIPVSKMRVPVKVKI

-91 TETEEE
+91 EQTEEE

-104 QFCEMAKTQ
+104 SFCEMAKTQ
-113 AAGTR
+113 AASTR

-149 NPIFAEQ
+149 NPVFAEQ

-161 KAQVKDMLGQGKRMS
+161 KGQVKELMSQGKRMS
-176 STDRI
+176 QSDRV

-245 TAECEGIFDDRFRME
+245 TEECDGIFDDRFRME
-260 PWQLIFDAYF
+260 PWQIIFDAYF
-270 YNKVSTPNQ
+270 YNKVSTPQQ
-279 PINQNPVNNQPQQGQ
+279 PINQNPVNNS
-294 PQQGGQQG
+294 
-302 QQGGQQQQGQQGGQ
+302 QQQS
-316 QGQQGQSG
+316 GQQGQSG
-324 NQSQSGQQGQNNSQS
+324 DSQSSQSQQQGQSGQQGDNSQS
-339 GQQGNQNSSGNQ
+339 QSQGGSQGQQSDSSQQQSGNQGSQNQSGNQNNQSDGQQGQGSG
-351 QGQSGG
+351 S
-357 QQQGD
+357 
-362 GQNQQSAGSQ
+362 
-372 GYDDTDLSA
+372 YDDTDLSA

-393 QMPDNTNKSSEY
+393 DMPDNSDKSSEY
-405 QDAYNDEVKKEL
+405 QDAYNDEIQKEL
-417 DKALGKSA
+417 DKAMGK
-425 GDENSDDNQNNN
+425 
-437 GSGTGGQGDEQGDDS
+437 GSGTDSDEQGDDNS
-452 LSGNSNGNESGEQGN
+452 QSGNDSQSGNNDSENSDEYGNSGNDDGNTQGQSGNDSGYSQDGQSGQSGEM
-467 ESGESGNSQNEEGTS
+467 SQ
-482 DDNSNSSSMDGK
+482 SS
-494 MSNQGSSGNS
+494 QGSMGNS

-511 QMSAEEQAAREQA
+511 QMSPTEKAAREQA

-533 DMKKQIDRDMQSGP
+533 KMKSQIDKDMNSVP
-547 NEDDVQ
+547 DEDKLQ
-553 KQLEGK
+553 EQLEGK

-592 ADELTCDPIEISRK
+592 AEELTCDPVEISRR
-606 YNEEHKDQLRNV
+606 YNEENKERLNQV

-627 DIANK
+627 DIADK
-632 LKTMQSLANWKQ
+632 LKNMESLANWKQ
-644 KLKKHFNEAM
+644 KMKKHFTAAM

-663 KRTMSQAWRDD
+663 KRTMSQSWRDD
-674 RYNPYKKVPFEENN
+674 RYNPYKKVPFAENN
-688 GANIFYLID
+688 AANIFYLID
-697 NSGSMYGN
+697 NSGSMYSN
-705 GNGIFYQIFKEICT
+705 GNGIFYQIFKEIVT
-719 MEKTCKVLRSARAYF
+719 LEKQCKVLNSARAYF
-734 TTGKILPQDVAMWDI
+734 TTGAIHPEDVEMWNI
-749 KTPIKKRLEL
+749 KTPISKRLEL
-759 LGNRGGSG
+759 LGERGGSG

-784 YYYDTGDK
+784 YYYDNGEK
-792 HTTIIVFTDGEDTGW
+792 HTTIMVFTDGEDSGW
-807 ESLKTIPSK
+807 EQLKQIPSK

-829 VKFIISTFAQMQK
+829 VKFILKTFHEMQT
-842 LGGIPLKNLIGI
+842 LGGISLKNLIGI
-854 DTSKFGK
+854 DTSKFGIK
-861 RSI
+861 SV

>member
-6 LKTNKTRVYEAYSNN
+6 LKTNKTRVYEAYSKN
-21 TVKQT
+21 TVQNT
-26 MGIKVKTAEQKQKE
+26 MGVKMKSAEENQRE
-40 LQGLWGRL
+40 LAGLWGRL
-48 MKQKSVDIRKLY
+48 MKQKSLDLRKLY
-60 KGQTMSDMGY
+60 KGATMKDMGY
-70 SIPVAKMRVPVKVKI
+70 SIPVSKMRVPVKVKI

-91 TETEEE
+91 EQTEEE

-104 QFCEMAKTQ
+104 SFCEMAKTQ
-113 AAGTR
+113 AASTR

-149 NPIFAEQ
+149 NPVFAEQ

-161 KAQVKDMLGQGKRMS
+161 KGQVKELMSQGKRMS
-176 STDRI
+176 QSDRV

-245 TAECEGIFDDRFRME
+245 TEECDGIFDDRFRME
-260 PWQLIFDAYF
+260 PWQIIFDAYF
-270 YNKVSTPNQ
+270 YNKVSTPQQ
-279 PINQNPVNNQPQQGQ
+279 PINQNPVNNS
-294 PQQGGQQG
+294 
-302 QQGGQQQQGQQGGQ
+302 QQQS
-316 QGQQGQSG
+316 GQQGQSG
-324 NQSQSGQQGQNNSQS
+324 DSQSSQSQQQGQSGQQGDNSQS
-339 GQQGNQNSSGNQ
+339 QSQGGSQGQQSDSSQQQSGNQGSQNQSGNQNNQSDRQ
-351 QGQSGG
+351 QGQGSG
-357 QQQGD
+357 
-362 GQNQQSAGSQ
+362 S
-372 GYDDTDLSA
+372 YDDTDLSA

-393 QMPDNTNKSSEY
+393 DMPDNSDKSSEY
-405 QDAYNDEVKKEL
+405 QDAYNDEIQKEL
-417 DKALGKSA
+417 DKAMGK
-425 GDENSDDNQNNN
+425 
-437 GSGTGGQGDEQGDDS
+437 GTGTDSDEQGDDDS
-452 LSGNSNGNESGEQGN
+452 QSGNDLQSGNNDYENSGNDDGNTQGQSGNDSGDSQDGQSGQSGEM
-467 ESGESGNSQNEEGTS
+467 SQ
-482 DDNSNSSSMDGK
+482 SS
-494 MSNQGSSGNS
+494 QGSMGNS

-511 QMSAEEQAAREQA
+511 QMSPTEKAAREQA

-533 DMKKQIDRDMQSGP
+533 KMKSQIDKDMNSVP
-547 NEDDVQ
+547 DEDKLQ
-553 KQLEGK
+553 EQLEGK

-592 ADELTCDPIEISRK
+592 AEELTCDPVEISRR
-606 YNEEHKDQLRNV
+606 YNEENKERLNQV

-627 DIANK
+627 DIADK
-632 LKTMQSLANWKQ
+632 LKNMESLANWKQ
-644 KLKKHFNEAM
+644 KMKKHFTAAM

-663 KRTMSQAWRDD
+663 KRTMSQSWRDD
-674 RYNPYKKVPFEENN
+674 RYNPYKKVPFAENN
-688 GANIFYLID
+688 AANIFYLID
-697 NSGSMYGN
+697 NSGSMYSN
-705 GNGIFYQIFKEICT
+705 GNGIFYQIFKEIVT
-719 MEKTCKVLRSARAYF
+719 LEKQCKVLNSARAYF
-734 TTGKILPQDVAMWDI
+734 TTGAIHPEDVEMWNI
-749 KTPIKKRLEL
+749 KTPISKRLEL
-759 LGNRGGSG
+759 LGERGGSG

-784 YYYDTGDK
+784 YYYDNGEK
-792 HTTIIVFTDGEDTGW
+792 HTTIMVFTDGEDSGW
-807 ESLKTIPSK
+807 EQLKQIPSK

-829 VKFIISTFAQMQK
+829 VKFILKTFHEMQT
-842 LGGIPLKNLIGI
+842 LGGISLKNLIGI
-854 DTSKFGK
+854 DTSKFGIK
-861 RSI
+861 SV

>member
-6 LKTNKTRVYEAYSNN
+6 LKTNKTRVYEAYSKN
-21 TVKQT
+21 TVQNT
-26 MGIKVKTAEQKQKE
+26 MGVKMKSAEENQRE
-40 LQGLWGRL
+40 LAGLWGRL
-48 MKQKSVDIRKLY
+48 MKQKSLDLRKLY
-60 KGQTMSDMGY
+60 KGATMKDMGY
-70 SIPVAKMRVPVKVKI
+70 SIPVSKMRVPVKVKI

-91 TETEEE
+91 EQTEEE

-104 QFCEMAKTQ
+104 SFCEMAKTQ
-113 AAGTR
+113 AASTR

-149 NPIFAEQ
+149 NPVFAEQ

-161 KAQVKDMLGQGKRMS
+161 KGQVKELMSQGKRMS
-176 STDRI
+176 QSDRV

-245 TAECEGIFDDRFRME
+245 TEECDGIFDDRFRME
-260 PWQLIFDAYF
+260 PWQVIFDAYF
-270 YNKVSTPNQ
+270 YNKVSTPQQ
-279 PINQNPVNNQPQQGQ
+279 PINQNPVNNS
-294 PQQGGQQG
+294 
-302 QQGGQQQQGQQGGQ
+302 QQQS
-316 QGQQGQSG
+316 GQQGQSG
-324 NQSQSGQQGQNNSQS
+324 DSQSSQSQQQGQSEQQGDNSQSQGQSGSQGQQSDSSQQQSGNQGSQNQSGNQNNQSDGQQGQ
-339 GQQGNQNSSGNQ
+339 GGSS
-351 QGQSGG
+351 
-357 QQQGD
+357 
-362 GQNQQSAGSQ
+362 
-372 GYDDTDLSA
+372 YDDTDLSA

-393 QMPDNTNKSSEY
+393 DMPDNSDKSSEY
-405 QDAYNDEVKKEL
+405 QDAYNDEIKKEL
-417 DKALGKSA
+417 DKAMGK
-425 GDENSDDNQNNN
+425 
-437 GSGTGGQGDEQGDDS
+437 GSGSDSDEQGDDNS
-452 LSGNSNGNESGEQGN
+452 QDGNDSQSGNSDDSENSDEY
-467 ESGESGNSQNEEGTS
+467 GNSGNEEG
-482 DDNSNSSSMDGK
+482 DGD
-494 MSNQGSSGNS
+494 NQGQSGNDSGDSSDGQSGQQGEMSQSSQGSMGNS

-511 QMSAEEQAAREQA
+511 QMSPTEKAAREQA

-533 DMKKQIDRDMQSGP
+533 KMKSQIDKDMNSVP
-547 NEDDVQ
+547 DEDKVQ
-553 KQLEGK
+553 EQLEGK

-592 ADELTCDPIEISRK
+592 AEELTCDPVEISRK
-606 YNEEHKDQLRNV
+606 YNEENKDRLNQV

-627 DIANK
+627 DIADK
-632 LKTMQSLANWKQ
+632 LKNMESLANWKQ
-644 KLKKHFNEAM
+644 KMKKHFTAAM

-663 KRTMSQAWRDD
+663 KRTMSQSWRDD
-674 RYNPYKKVPFEENN
+674 RYNPYKKVPFAENN
-688 GANIFYLID
+688 AANIFYLID
-697 NSGSMYGN
+697 NSGSMYSN
-705 GNGIFYQIFKEICT
+705 GNGIFYQIFKEIVT
-719 MEKTCKVLRSARAYF
+719 LEKQCKVLNSARAYF
-734 TTGKILPQDVAMWDI
+734 TTGAIHPEDVEMWNI
-749 KTPIKKRLEL
+749 KTPISKRLEL
-759 LGNRGGSG
+759 LGERGGSG

-784 YYYDTGDK
+784 YYYDNGEK
-792 HTTIIVFTDGEDTGW
+792 HTTIMVFTDGEDSGW
-807 ESLKTIPSK
+807 GQLKQIPSK

-829 VKFIISTFAQMQK
+829 VKFILKTFHEMQT
-842 LGGIPLKNLIGI
+842 LGGISLKNLIGI
-854 DTSKFGK
+854 DTSKFGIK
-861 RSI
+861 SV

>member
-6 LKTNKTRVYEAYSNN
+6 LKTNKTRVYEAYSKN
-21 TVKQT
+21 TVQNT
-26 MGIKVKTAEQKQKE
+26 MGVKMKSAEENQRE
-40 LQGLWGRL
+40 LAGLWGRL
-48 MKQKSVDIRKLY
+48 MKQKSLDLRKLY
-60 KGQTMSDMGY
+60 KGATMKDMGY
-70 SIPVAKMRVPVKVKI
+70 SIPVSKMRVPVKVKI

-91 TETEEE
+91 EQTEEE

-104 QFCEMAKTQ
+104 SFCEMAKTQ
-113 AAGTR
+113 AASTR

-149 NPIFAEQ
+149 NPVFAEQ

-161 KAQVKDMLGQGKRMS
+161 KGQVKELMSQGKRMS
-176 STDRI
+176 QSDRV

-245 TAECEGIFDDRFRME
+245 TEECDGIFDDRFRME
-260 PWQLIFDAYF
+260 PWQIIFDAYF
-270 YNKVSTPNQ
+270 YNKVSTPQQ
-279 PINQNPVNNQPQQGQ
+279 PINQNPVNNS
-294 PQQGGQQG
+294 
-302 QQGGQQQQGQQGGQ
+302 QQQS
-316 QGQQGQSG
+316 GQQGQSG
-324 NQSQSGQQGQNNSQS
+324 DSQSSQSQQQGQSGQQGDNSQS
-339 GQQGNQNSSGNQ
+339 QSQGGSQGQQSDSSQQQSGNQGSQNQSGNQNNQSDGQQGQGSG
-351 QGQSGG
+351 S
-357 QQQGD
+357 
-362 GQNQQSAGSQ
+362 
-372 GYDDTDLSA
+372 YDDTDLSA

-393 QMPDNTNKSSEY
+393 DMPDNSDKSSEY
-405 QDAYNDEVKKEL
+405 QDAYNDEIQKEL
-417 DKALGKSA
+417 DKAMGK
-425 GDENSDDNQNNN
+425 
-437 GSGTGGQGDEQGDDS
+437 GSGTDSDEQGDDNS
-452 LSGNSNGNESGEQGN
+452 QSGNDSQSGNNDSENSDEYGNSGNDDGNTQGQSGNDSGYSQDGQSGQSGEM
-467 ESGESGNSQNEEGTS
+467 SQ
-482 DDNSNSSSMDGK
+482 SS
-494 MSNQGSSGNS
+494 QGSIGNS

-511 QMSAEEQAAREQA
+511 QMSPTEKAAREQA

-533 DMKKQIDRDMQSGP
+533 KMKSQIDKDMNSVP
-547 NEDDVQ
+547 DEDKLQ
-553 KQLEGK
+553 EQLEGK

-592 ADELTCDPIEISRK
+592 AEELTCDPVEISRR
-606 YNEEHKDQLRNV
+606 YNEENKERLNQV

-627 DIANK
+627 DIADK
-632 LKTMQSLANWKQ
+632 LKNMESLANWKQ
-644 KLKKHFNEAM
+644 KMKKHFTAAM

-663 KRTMSQAWRDD
+663 KRTMSQSWRDD
-674 RYNPYKKVPFEENN
+674 RYNPYKKVPFAENN
-688 GANIFYLID
+688 AANIFYLID
-697 NSGSMYGN
+697 NSGSMYSN
-705 GNGIFYQIFKEICT
+705 GNGIFYQIFKEIVT
-719 MEKTCKVLRSARAYF
+719 LEKQCKVLNSARAYF
-734 TTGKILPQDVAMWDI
+734 TTGAIHPEDVEMWNI
-749 KTPIKKRLEL
+749 KTPISKRLEL
-759 LGNRGGSG
+759 LGERGGSG

-784 YYYDTGDK
+784 YYYDNGEK
-792 HTTIIVFTDGEDTGW
+792 HTTIMVFTDGEDSGW
-807 ESLKTIPSK
+807 EQLKQIPSK

-829 VKFIISTFAQMQK
+829 VKFILKTFHEMQT
-842 LGGIPLKNLIGI
+842 LGGISLKNLIGI
-854 DTSKFGK
+854 DTSKFGIK
-861 RSI
+861 SV

>member
-6 LKTNKTRVYEAYSNN
+6 LKTNKTRVYEAYSKN
-21 TVKQT
+21 TVQNT
-26 MGIKVKTAEQKQKE
+26 MGVKMKSAEENQRE
-40 LQGLWGRL
+40 LAGLWGRL
-48 MKQKSVDIRKLY
+48 MKQKSLDLRKLY
-60 KGQTMSDMGY
+60 KGATMKDMGY
-70 SIPVAKMRVPVKVKI
+70 SIPVSKMRVPVKVKI

-91 TETEEE
+91 EQTEEE

-104 QFCEMAKTQ
+104 SFCEMAKTQ
-113 AAGTR
+113 AASTR

-149 NPIFAEQ
+149 NPVFAEQ

-161 KAQVKDMLGQGKRMS
+161 KGQVKELMSQGKRMS
-176 STDRI
+176 QSDRV

-245 TAECEGIFDDRFRME
+245 TEECEGIFDDRFRME
-260 PWQLIFDAYF
+260 PWQIIFDAYF
-270 YNKVSTPNQ
+270 YNKVSTPQQ
-279 PINQNPVNNQPQQGQ
+279 PINQNPVNNS
-294 PQQGGQQG
+294 
-302 QQGGQQQQGQQGGQ
+302 QQQS
-316 QGQQGQSG
+316 GQQGQSG
-324 NQSQSGQQGQNNSQS
+324 DSQSSQSQQQGQSGQQGDNSQS
-339 GQQGNQNSSGNQ
+339 
-351 QGQSGG
+351 QGQSGSQG
-357 QQQGD
+357 QQSDSSQQQSGNQGSQNQSGNQNNQSD
-362 GQNQQSAGSQ
+362 GQQGQGGGSF
-372 GYDDTDLSA
+372 DDTDLSA

-393 QMPDNTNKSSEY
+393 DMPDNSDKSSEY
-405 QDAYNDEVKKEL
+405 QDAYNDEIQKEL
-417 DKALGKSA
+417 DKAMGK
-425 GDENSDDNQNNN
+425 
-437 GSGTGGQGDEQGDDS
+437 GSGTDSDEQGDDDS
-452 LSGNSNGNESGEQGN
+452 QSGNGSQSGNNDSENSDEYGNSGNDDGDNQGQSGNDSGDSQDSQSGQSGEM
-467 ESGESGNSQNEEGTS
+467 SQ
-482 DDNSNSSSMDGK
+482 SS
-494 MSNQGSSGNS
+494 QGSMGNS

-511 QMSAEEQAAREQA
+511 QMSPTEKAAREQA

-533 DMKKQIDRDMQSGP
+533 KMKSQIDKDMNSVP
-547 NEDDVQ
+547 DEDKLQ
-553 KQLEGK
+553 EQLEGK

-592 ADELTCDPIEISRK
+592 AEELTCDPVEISRR
-606 YNEEHKDQLRNV
+606 YNEENKDRLNQV

-627 DIANK
+627 DIADK
-632 LKTMQSLANWKQ
+632 LKNMESLANWKQ
-644 KLKKHFNEAM
+644 KMKKHFTAAM

-663 KRTMSQAWRDD
+663 KRTMSQSWRDD
-674 RYNPYKKVPFEENN
+674 RYNPYKKVPFAENN
-688 GANIFYLID
+688 AANIFYLID
-697 NSGSMYGN
+697 NSGSMYSN
-705 GNGIFYQIFKEICT
+705 GNGIFYQIFKEIVT
-719 MEKTCKVLRSARAYF
+719 LEKQCKVLNSARAYF
-734 TTGKILPQDVAMWDI
+734 TTGAIHPEDVEMWNI
-749 KTPIKKRLEL
+749 KTPISKRLEL
-759 LGNRGGSG
+759 LGERGGSG

-784 YYYDTGDK
+784 YYYDNGEK
-792 HTTIIVFTDGEDTGW
+792 HTTIMVFIDGEDSGW
-807 ESLKTIPSK
+807 EQLKQIPSK

-829 VKFIISTFAQMQK
+829 VKFILKTFHEMQT
-842 LGGIPLKNLIGI
+842 LGGISLKNLIGI
-854 DTSKFGK
+854 DTSKFGIK
-861 RSI
+861 SV

>member
-6 LKTNKTRVYEAYSNN
+6 LKTNKTRVYEAYSKN
-21 TVKQT
+21 TVQNT
-26 MGIKVKTAEQKQKE
+26 MGVKMKSAEENQRE
-40 LQGLWGRL
+40 LAGLWGRL
-48 MKQKSVDIRKLY
+48 MKQKSLDLRKLY
-60 KGQTMSDMGY
+60 KGATMKDMGY
-70 SIPVAKMRVPVKVKI
+70 SIPVSKMRVPVKVKI

-91 TETEEE
+91 EQTEEE

-104 QFCEMAKTQ
+104 SFCEMAKTQ
-113 AAGTR
+113 AASTR

-149 NPIFAEQ
+149 NPVFAEQ

-161 KAQVKDMLGQGKRMS
+161 KGQVKELMSQGKRMS
-176 STDRI
+176 QSDRV

-245 TAECEGIFDDRFRME
+245 TEECDGIFDDRFRME
-260 PWQLIFDAYF
+260 PWQIIFDAYF
-270 YNKVSTPNQ
+270 YNKVSTPQQ
-279 PINQNPVNNQPQQGQ
+279 PINQNPVNNS
-294 PQQGGQQG
+294 
-302 QQGGQQQQGQQGGQ
+302 QQQS
-316 QGQQGQSG
+316 GQQGQSG
-324 NQSQSGQQGQNNSQS
+324 DSQSSQSQQQGQSGQQGDNSQS
-339 GQQGNQNSSGNQ
+339 QSQGGSQGQQSDSSQQQSGNQGSQNQSGNQNNQSDRQ
-351 QGQSGG
+351 QGQGSG
-357 QQQGD
+357 
-362 GQNQQSAGSQ
+362 S
-372 GYDDTDLSA
+372 YDDTDLSA

-393 QMPDNTNKSSEY
+393 DMPDNSDKSSEY
-405 QDAYNDEVKKEL
+405 QDAYNDEIQKEL
-417 DKALGKSA
+417 DKAMGK
-425 GDENSDDNQNNN
+425 
-437 GSGTGGQGDEQGDDS
+437 GSGTDSDEQGDDDS
-452 LSGNSNGNESGEQGN
+452 QSGNDSQSDNNDSENSDEY
-467 ESGESGNSQNEEGTS
+467 GNSGNEEG
-482 DDNSNSSSMDGK
+482 G
-494 MSNQGSSGNS
+494 NQGQSGNGSGDSQDGQSGQSGEMSQSSQGSMGNS

-511 QMSAEEQAAREQA
+511 QMSPTEKAAREQA

-533 DMKKQIDRDMQSGP
+533 KMKSQIDKDMNSVP
-547 NEDDVQ
+547 DEDKLQ
-553 KQLEGK
+553 EQLEGK

-592 ADELTCDPIEISRK
+592 AEELTCDPVEISRR
-606 YNEEHKDQLRNV
+606 YNEENKERLNQV

-627 DIANK
+627 DIADK
-632 LKTMQSLANWKQ
+632 LKNMESLANWKQ
-644 KLKKHFNEAM
+644 KMKKHFTAAM

-663 KRTMSQAWRDD
+663 KRTMSQSWRDD
-674 RYNPYKKVPFEENN
+674 RYNPYKKVPFAENN
-688 GANIFYLID
+688 AANIFYLID
-697 NSGSMYGN
+697 NSGSMYSN
-705 GNGIFYQIFKEICT
+705 GNGIFYQIFKEIVT
-719 MEKTCKVLRSARAYF
+719 LEKQCKVLNSARAYF
-734 TTGKILPQDVAMWDI
+734 TTGAIHPENVEMWNI
-749 KTPIKKRLEL
+749 KTPISKRLEL
-759 LGNRGGSG
+759 LGERGGSG

-784 YYYDTGDK
+784 YYYDNGEK
-792 HTTIIVFTDGEDTGW
+792 HTTIMVFTDGEDSGW
-807 ESLKTIPSK
+807 EQLKQIPSK

-829 VKFIISTFAQMQK
+829 VKFILKTFHEMQT
-842 LGGIPLKNLIGI
+842 LGGISLKNLIGI
-854 DTSKFGK
+854 DTSKFGIK
-861 RSI
+861 SV

>member
-6 LKTNKTRVYEAYSNN
+6 LKTNKTRVYEAYSKN
-21 TVKQT
+21 TVQNT
-26 MGIKVKTAEQKQKE
+26 MGVKMKSSEENQRE
-40 LQGLWGRL
+40 LAGLWGRL
-48 MKQKSVDIRKLY
+48 MKQKSIDLRKLY
-60 KGQTMSDMGY
+60 KGATMKDMGY
-70 SIPVAKMRVPVKVKI
+70 SIPVSKMRVPVKVKI

-91 TETEEE
+91 EQTEEE

-104 QFCEMAKTQ
+104 SFCEMAKTQ
-113 AAGTR
+113 AASTR

-149 NPIFAEQ
+149 NPVFAEQ

-161 KAQVKDMLGQGKRMS
+161 KGQVKDLMSQGKRMS
-176 STDRI
+176 QSDRV

-245 TAECEGIFDDRFRME
+245 TEECDGIFDDRFRME
-260 PWQLIFDAYF
+260 PWQIIFDAYF
-270 YNKVSTPNQ
+270 YNKVSTPQQ
-279 PINQNPVNNQPQQGQ
+279 PINQNPVNNS
-294 PQQGGQQG
+294 
-302 QQGGQQQQGQQGGQ
+302 QQQS
-316 QGQQGQSG
+316 GQQGQSG
-324 NQSQSGQQGQNNSQS
+324 DSQSSQSQQQGQNGQQGDNSQSQGQSGSQGQQSDSSQQQSGNKGSQSQSGNQNNQS
-339 GQQGNQNSSGNQ
+339 GDQSDNQ
-351 QGQSGG
+351 QGQS
-357 QQQGD
+357 
-362 GQNQQSAGSQ
+362 NSS
-372 GYDDTDLSA
+372 YDDTDLSA

-393 QMPDNTNKSSEY
+393 DMPDNSDKSSEY
-405 QDAYNDEVKKEL
+405 QDAYNDEIKKEL
-417 DKALGKSA
+417 DKAMGKGS
-425 GDENSDDNQNNN
+425 ESD
-437 GSGTGGQGDEQGDDS
+437 SDEQGDDNS
-452 LSGNSNGNESGEQGN
+452 QDGNGSQSGNSDDSENSDEY
-467 ESGESGNSQNEEGTS
+467 GNSGNEEG
-482 DDNSNSSSMDGK
+482 DGD
-494 MSNQGSSGNS
+494 NQGQSGNDSGDSSDGQSGQQGEMSQSSQGSMGNS

-511 QMSAEEQAAREQA
+511 QMSPTEKAAREQA

-533 DMKKQIDRDMQSGP
+533 KMKSQIDKDMNSVP
-547 NEDDVQ
+547 DEDKVQ
-553 KQLEGK
+553 EQLEGK

-592 ADELTCDPIEISRK
+592 AEELTCDPVEISRK
-606 YNEEHKDQLRNV
+606 YNEENKDRLNQV

-627 DIANK
+627 DIADK
-632 LKTMQSLANWKQ
+632 LKNMESLANWKQ
-644 KLKKHFNEAM
+644 KMKKHFTAAM

-663 KRTMSQAWRDD
+663 KRTMSQSWRDD
-674 RYNPYKKVPFEENN
+674 RYNPYKKVPFTENN
-688 GANIFYLID
+688 AANIFYLID

-705 GNGIFYQIFKEICT
+705 GNGIFYQIFKEIVT
-719 MEKTCKVLRSARAYF
+719 LEKQCKVLNSARAYF
-734 TTGKILPQDVAMWDI
+734 TTGAIHPEDVEMWNI
-749 KTPIKKRLEL
+749 KTPISKRLEL
-759 LGNRGGSG
+759 LGDRGGSG

-784 YYYDTGDK
+784 YYYDNGEK
-792 HTTIIVFTDGEDTGW
+792 HTTIMVFTDGEDSGW
-807 ESLKTIPSK
+807 EQLKQIPSK

-829 VKFIISTFAQMQK
+829 VKFILKTFHEMQT
-842 LGGIPLKNLIGI
+842 LGGISLKNLIGI
-854 DTSKFGK
+854 DTSKFGIK
-861 RSI
+861 SV

>member
-6 LKTNKTRVYEAYSNN
+6 LKTNKTRVYEAYSKN
-21 TVKQT
+21 TVQNT
-26 MGIKVKTAEQKQKE
+26 MGVKMKSAEENQRE
-40 LQGLWGRL
+40 LAGLWGRL
-48 MKQKSVDIRKLY
+48 MKQKSLDLRKLY
-60 KGQTMSDMGY
+60 KGATMKDMGY
-70 SIPVAKMRVPVKVKI
+70 SIPVSKMRVPVKVKI

-91 TETEEE
+91 EQTEEE

-104 QFCEMAKTQ
+104 SFCEMAKTQ
-113 AAGTR
+113 AASTR

-149 NPIFAEQ
+149 NPVFAEQ

-161 KAQVKDMLGQGKRMS
+161 KGQVKELMSQGKRMS
-176 STDRI
+176 QSDRV

-245 TAECEGIFDDRFRME
+245 TEECEGIFDDRFRME
-260 PWQLIFDAYF
+260 PWQIIFDAYF
-270 YNKVSTPNQ
+270 YNKVSTPQQ
-279 PINQNPVNNQPQQGQ
+279 PINQNPVNNS
-294 PQQGGQQG
+294 
-302 QQGGQQQQGQQGGQ
+302 QQQS
-316 QGQQGQSG
+316 GQQGQSG
-324 NQSQSGQQGQNNSQS
+324 DSQSSQSQQQGQSGQQGDNSQS
-339 GQQGNQNSSGNQ
+339 
-351 QGQSGG
+351 QGQSGSQG
-357 QQQGD
+357 QQSDSSQQQSGNQGSQNQSGNQNNQSD
-362 GQNQQSAGSQ
+362 GQQGQGGGSF
-372 GYDDTDLSA
+372 DDTDLSA

-393 QMPDNTNKSSEY
+393 DMPDNSDKSSEY
-405 QDAYNDEVKKEL
+405 QDAYNDEIQKEL
-417 DKALGKSA
+417 DKAMGK
-425 GDENSDDNQNNN
+425 
-437 GSGTGGQGDEQGDDS
+437 GSGTDSDEQGDDDS
-452 LSGNSNGNESGEQGN
+452 QSGNGSQSGNNDSENSDEYGNSGNDDGDNQGQSGNDSGDSQDSQSGQSGEM
-467 ESGESGNSQNEEGTS
+467 SQ
-482 DDNSNSSSMDGK
+482 SS
-494 MSNQGSSGNS
+494 QGSMGNS

-511 QMSAEEQAAREQA
+511 QMSPTEKAAREQA

-533 DMKKQIDRDMQSGP
+533 KMKSQIDKDMNSVP
-547 NEDDVQ
+547 DEDKLQ
-553 KQLEGK
+553 EQLEGK

-592 ADELTCDPIEISRK
+592 AEELTCDPVEISRR
-606 YNEEHKDQLRNV
+606 YNEENKDRLNQV

-627 DIANK
+627 DIADK
-632 LKTMQSLANWKQ
+632 LKNMESLANWKQ
-644 KLKKHFNEAM
+644 KMKKHFTAAM

-663 KRTMSQAWRDD
+663 KRTMSQSWRDD
-674 RYNPYKKVPFEENN
+674 RYNPYKKVPFAENN
-688 GANIFYLID
+688 AANIFYLID
-697 NSGSMYGN
+697 NSGSMYSN
-705 GNGIFYQIFKEICT
+705 GNGIFYQIFKEIVT
-719 MEKTCKVLRSARAYF
+719 LEKQCKVLNSARAYF
-734 TTGKILPQDVAMWDI
+734 TTGAIHPEDVEMWNI
-749 KTPIKKRLEL
+749 KTPISKRLEL
-759 LGNRGGSG
+759 LGERGGSG

-784 YYYDTGDK
+784 YYYDNGEK
-792 HTTIIVFTDGEDTGW
+792 HTTIMVFTDGEDSGW
-807 ESLKTIPSK
+807 EQLKQIPSK

-829 VKFIISTFAQMQK
+829 VKFILKTFHEMQT
-842 LGGIPLKNLIGI
+842 LGGISLKNLIGI
-854 DTSKFGK
+854 DTSKFGIK
-861 RSI
+861 SV

>member
-6 LKTNKTRVYEAYSNN
+6 LKTNKTRVYEAYSKN
-21 TVKQT
+21 TVQNT
-26 MGIKVKTAEQKQKE
+26 MSVKMKSAEENQRE
-40 LQGLWGRL
+40 LAGLWRRL
-48 MKQKSVDIRKLY
+48 MKQKSIDLRKLY
-60 KGQTMSDMGY
+60 KGATMKDMGY
-70 SIPVAKMRVPVKVKI
+70 SIPVSKMRVPVKVKI

-91 TETEEE
+91 EQTEEE

-104 QFCEMAKTQ
+104 SFCEMAKTQ
-113 AAGTR
+113 AASTR

-149 NPIFAEQ
+149 NPVFAEQ

-161 KAQVKDMLGQGKRMS
+161 KGQVKELMSQGKRMS
-176 STDRI
+176 QSDRV

-245 TAECEGIFDDRFRME
+245 TEECDGIFDDRFRME
-260 PWQLIFDAYF
+260 PWQVIFDAYF
-270 YNKVSTPNQ
+270 YNKVSTPQQ
-279 PINQNPVNNQPQQGQ
+279 PINQNPVNNS
-294 PQQGGQQG
+294 
-302 QQGGQQQQGQQGGQ
+302 QQQS
-316 QGQQGQSG
+316 GQQGQSG
-324 NQSQSGQQGQNNSQS
+324 DSQSSQSQ
-339 GQQGNQNSSGNQ
+339 Q
-351 QGQSGG
+351 QGQSS
-357 QQQGD
+357 QQGD
-362 GQNQQSAGSQ
+362 NSQSQGQSSSQGQQSDSSQQQSGNQGSQNQSGNQNNQSDEQQGQGGGS
-372 GYDDTDLSA
+372 YDDTDLSA

-393 QMPDNTNKSSEY
+393 DMPDNRDKSSEY
-405 QDAYNDEVKKEL
+405 QDAYNDEIKKEL
-417 DKALGKSA
+417 DKAMGK
-425 GDENSDDNQNNN
+425 
-437 GSGTGGQGDEQGDDS
+437 GSGTDSDEQGDDDS
-452 LSGNSNGNESGEQGN
+452 QSGNNDDSENSDGSGNSGNENSGNQDQSGN
-467 ESGESGNSQNEEGTS
+467 DSGNSQDGQ
-482 DDNSNSSSMDGK
+482 SS
-494 MSNQGSSGNS
+494 QGSIGNS

-511 QMSAEEQAAREQA
+511 QMSPTEKAAREQA

-533 DMKKQIDRDMQSGP
+533 KMKSQIDKDMNSVP
-547 NEDDVQ
+547 DEDKLQ
-553 KQLEGK
+553 EQLEGK

-592 ADELTCDPIEISRK
+592 AEELTCDPVEISRR
-606 YNEEHKDQLRNV
+606 YNEENKERLNQV

-627 DIANK
+627 DIADK
-632 LKTMQSLANWKQ
+632 LKNMESLANWKQ
-644 KLKKHFNEAM
+644 KMKKHFTAAM

-663 KRTMSQAWRDD
+663 KRTMSQSWRDD
-674 RYNPYKKVPFEENN
+674 RYNPYKKVPFAENN
-688 GANIFYLID
+688 AANIFYLID
-697 NSGSMYGN
+697 NSGSMYSN
-705 GNGIFYQIFKEICT
+705 GNGIFYQIFKEIVT
-719 MEKTCKVLRSARAYF
+719 LEKQCKVLNSARAYF
-734 TTGKILPQDVAMWDI
+734 TTGAIHPEDVEMWNI
-749 KTPIKKRLEL
+749 KTPISKRLEL
-759 LGNRGGSG
+759 LGERGGSG

-784 YYYDTGDK
+784 YYYDNGEK
-792 HTTIIVFTDGEDTGW
+792 HTTIMVFTDGEDSGW
-807 ESLKTIPSK
+807 EQLKQIPSK

-829 VKFIISTFAQMQK
+829 VKFILKTFHEMQT
-842 LGGIPLKNLIGI
+842 LGGISLKNLIGI
-854 DTSKFGK
+854 DTSKFGIK
-861 RSI
+861 SV